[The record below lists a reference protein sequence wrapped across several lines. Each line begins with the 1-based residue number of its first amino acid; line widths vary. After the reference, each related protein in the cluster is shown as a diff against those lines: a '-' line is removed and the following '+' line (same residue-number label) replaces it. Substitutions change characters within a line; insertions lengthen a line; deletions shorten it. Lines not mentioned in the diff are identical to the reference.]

1 MIKHINKLD
10 QSSKRYY
17 SFIENIVKETRAY
30 FENADEGYTI
40 FCANYLNEDR
50 FDEDEKFIL
59 SVFNPDEISNQTLIY
74 GAVCC
79 EPYQETDSQLVR
91 GLLITDERVLV
102 RLYVTDDQ
110 EHDFEY
116 YYYCEW
122 NQLASVKKEKDE
134 DGDDFIVLI
143 DNENEEVGYLHA
155 QLLGG
160 RYGNL
165 KISSLWI
172 DFLNDA
178 IREANNPIKQE
189 PVENNNIYTEFMSNK
204 QLFKPFVSWPDCV
217 HLGLNNVDAI
227 SNKLLNEITLRRD
240 EHLLWVSRHMANW
253 QAKDDDEKTPS
264 GCIITDQRIC
274 YFNLNDKKKSFSVE
288 WSEVAAI
295 KHMMNS
301 FYIQKS
307 LAATSYDLKICDYA
321 LFDKKVENS
330 SPVVAFLTSIAGN
343 TSNGNYA
350 TNKEISSNVELST
363 NEKHATKEQLNS
375 GFEEQL
381 KQLSDRD
388 ERVVQNDEE
397 PKENKVVRDSSSN
410 VKHEAVYVSSDR
422 NKSIQGLSSQD
433 EIKKAY
439 KTLQE
444 ILQSTQLEVSDLDGV
459 NSQFNTIKEKIAFAF
474 DSKIKEA
481 KKELDVALKDTVW
494 DNLVIAF
501 FGETNAGKSTIIE
514 TFRILF
520 DDKRKKEDGLIV
532 GDGRHDFT
540 KTYEEYHLS
549 IAGHPFT
556 LIDVPGI
563 EGNEA
568 EFKDVIKSALHKA
581 HCVFY
586 VQGHNKKPDRAT
598 AEKIK
603 KYLGDWVKVYSIYN
617 VRGGVSNYD
626 EEEERETL
634 ITSGVLKAES
644 LIKAE
649 FKTILGDGY
658 AGHVTLQGLLAM
670 SAKASFSSKREDL
683 IRGQQKLLKYFD
695 GSADKV
701 LEFSQ
706 FKTLTTLVEQK
717 SSNFK
722 SEIIEA
728 NKQKLMSLA
737 GNIATDI
744 EQVMESQKSYL
755 ANLESNLRTINR
767 EVCNN
772 SMDSALRNI
781 TNKTRNAITSAY
793 GELKSKIFNLID
805 NEPSNIH
812 QLAEQH
818 QREVIWNLEN
828 RIKSIVNEE
837 LNKVRNTANRKIKD
851 LDGVNIKPIQ
861 FNQSIDLETEI
872 DFSGALGELDIDFA
886 DVLSWTAKTAG
897 TAATGALVGAPFGG
911 PIGAIVG
918 ASVGAVV
925 GGIVHACSGDG
936 GKADARKSVSDAIGK
951 AIQRAKSNVNTML
964 TPVIRD
970 MDFQKRQLSNSV
982 KKELANIEELQDTL
996 ETFDVE
1002 ISEFVNGLKYKKYG
1016 RI

>member
-1 MIKHINKLD
+1 M
-10 QSSKRYY
+10 
-17 SFIENIVKETRAY
+17 
-30 FENADEGYTI
+30 
-40 FCANYLNEDR
+40 ED
-50 FDEDEKFIL
+50 
-59 SVFNPDEISNQTLIY
+59 N
-74 GAVCC
+74 
-79 EPYQETDSQLVR
+79 
-91 GLLITDERVLV
+91 
-102 RLYVTDDQ
+102 
-110 EHDFEY
+110 H
-116 YYYCEW
+116 
-122 NQLASVKKEKDE
+122 
-134 DGDDFIVLI
+134 
-143 DNENEEVGYLHA
+143 
-155 QLLGG
+155 
-160 RYGNL
+160 
-165 KISSLWI
+165 
-172 DFLNDA
+172 
-178 IREANNPIKQE
+178 
-189 PVENNNIYTEFMSNK
+189 IYTEFMSNK

-227 SNKLLNEITLRRD
+227 SNKLLNEITLRRG
-240 EHLLWVSRHMANW
+240 EHLLWVSRHKANW
-253 QAKDDDEKTPS
+253 KAKDDDVKTPS

-288 WSEVAAI
+288 WREIATI

-307 LAATSYDLKICDYA
+307 SGTTSNDLKISDYS

-330 SPVVAFLTSIAGN
+330 SPVVTLLKGVF
-343 TSNGNYA
+343 
-350 TNKEISSNVELST
+350 TNKEQDS
-363 NEKHATKEQLNS
+363 KMTKEQLFS
-375 GFEEQL
+375 EFEEQL
-381 KQLSDRD
+381 KQLPYKD
-388 ERVVQNDEE
+388 ERTVLKNEE
-397 PKENKVVRDSSSN
+397 PKDKKVVIGSLSN
-410 VKHEAVYVSSDR
+410 AKHESGDVLSDK
-422 NKSIQGLSSQD
+422 NKSSQSLSSKD

-439 KTLQE
+439 KTLHD
-444 ILQSTQLEVSDLDGV
+444 ILQSTQLDVFDLNGV
-459 NSQFNTIKEKIAFAF
+459 NSQFNTVKEKIAFAF

-532 GDGRHDFT
+532 GDGSPDFT

-563 EGNEA
+563 EGNES
-568 EFKDVIKSALHKA
+568 EFKDVIKTALHKA

-586 VQGHNKKPDRAT
+586 VQGHNKKPDRVT

-617 VRGGVSNYD
+617 VRGTVSNYD

-634 ITSGVLKAES
+634 ITPGVLKSES
-644 LIKAE
+644 LILAE
-649 FKTILGDGY
+649 FKTILGDVY

-670 SAKASFSSKREDL
+670 SAKASFSPKREDL

-706 FKTLTTLVEQK
+706 FKTLTTLVAQK
-717 SSNFK
+717 ALNFK

-728 NKQKLMSLA
+728 NKQKLVSLA
-737 GNIATDI
+737 GNIAADI

-781 TNKTRNAITSAY
+781 TNKTRNAITSSY
-793 GELKSKIFNLID
+793 GELKSRIFNLI
-805 NEPSNIH
+805 NEEPENIN
-812 QLAEQH
+812 QLTEQN
-818 QREVIWNLEN
+818 QQEVIKNLEN
-828 RIKSIVNEE
+828 RIKSIVNDE
-837 LNKVRNTANRKIKD
+837 LKKVRDTANRKIKD

-872 DFSGALGELDIDFA
+872 DFSGALGELDIDLA

-897 TAATGALVGAPFGG
+897 TAATGALVGSFIPGIG
-911 PIGAIVG
+911 TLIGAG
-918 ASVGAVV
+918 VGAVV
-925 GGIVHACSGDG
+925 GGIAHACAGDG

-951 AIQRAKSNVNTML
+951 ATQRAKNNVKSML
-964 TPVIRD
+964 APVIRG
-970 MDFQKRQLSNSV
+970 MDIQKRQLTNSV
-982 KKELANIEELQDTL
+982 KTELTNIEELQETL
-996 ETFDVE
+996 DTFDVE
-1002 ISEFVNGLKYKKYG
+1002 ISEFVNELKHKRYG

>member
-1 MIKHINKLD
+1 M
-10 QSSKRYY
+10 
-17 SFIENIVKETRAY
+17 
-30 FENADEGYTI
+30 
-40 FCANYLNEDR
+40 ED
-50 FDEDEKFIL
+50 
-59 SVFNPDEISNQTLIY
+59 N
-74 GAVCC
+74 
-79 EPYQETDSQLVR
+79 
-91 GLLITDERVLV
+91 
-102 RLYVTDDQ
+102 
-110 EHDFEY
+110 H
-116 YYYCEW
+116 
-122 NQLASVKKEKDE
+122 
-134 DGDDFIVLI
+134 
-143 DNENEEVGYLHA
+143 
-155 QLLGG
+155 
-160 RYGNL
+160 
-165 KISSLWI
+165 
-172 DFLNDA
+172 
-178 IREANNPIKQE
+178 
-189 PVENNNIYTEFMSNK
+189 IYTGFMSNK

-227 SNKLLNEITLRRD
+227 SNKLLNEITLRRG
-240 EHLLWVSRHMANW
+240 EHLLWVSRHKANW
-253 QAKDDDEKTPS
+253 KAKDEDERTPS

-288 WSEVAAI
+288 WSEVATI

-307 LAATSYDLKICDYA
+307 SGTTSNDLKISDCS

-330 SPVVAFLTSIAGN
+330 SPVVTLLKGVF
-343 TSNGNYA
+343 
-350 TNKEISSNVELST
+350 TNKEQDS
-363 NEKHATKEQLNS
+363 KMTKEQLFS
-375 GFEEQL
+375 EFEEQL
-381 KQLSDRD
+381 KQLPYKDGRT
-388 ERVVQNDEE
+388 VQKNEE
-397 PKENKVVRDSSSN
+397 PKDKKVVIGSLSN
-410 VKHEAVYVSSDR
+410 AKHESGDVLSDK
-422 NKSIQGLSSQD
+422 NKSSQSLSSKD

-439 KTLQE
+439 KTLHD
-444 ILQSTQLEVSDLDGV
+444 ILQSTQLDVFDLNGV
-459 NSQFNTIKEKIAFAF
+459 NSQFNTVKEKIAFAF

-563 EGNEA
+563 EGNES
-568 EFKDVIKSALHKA
+568 EFKDVIKTALHKA
-581 HCVFY
+581 HCIFY

-634 ITSGVLKAES
+634 ITSGILKAES
-644 LIKAE
+644 LIRAE
-649 FKTILGDGY
+649 FKTILGDVY

-683 IRGQQKLLKYFD
+683 IRGQQKLLKYFG

-706 FKTLTTLVEQK
+706 FKTLITLVEQK

-728 NKQKLMSLA
+728 NKQKLISLA

-744 EQVMESQKSYL
+744 EQVMESQKNYL

-793 GELKSKIFNLID
+793 GELKSEIFDLID
-805 NEPSNIH
+805 NEPSNIN
-812 QLAEQH
+812 QLAEQY
-818 QREVIWNLEN
+818 QEDVIENLEN
-828 RIKSIVNEE
+828 RIKSIVNDE
-837 LNKVRNTANRKIKD
+837 LKKVRDTANRKIKD

-872 DFSGALGELDIDFA
+872 DFSGALGELDIDLA

-897 TAATGALVGAPFGG
+897 TAATGALVGSFIPGIG
-911 PIGAIVG
+911 TLIGAGVG
-918 ASVGAVV
+918 AFV
-925 GGIVHACSGDG
+925 GGIAHACSGDG

-951 AIQRAKSNVNTML
+951 ATQRAKNNVKSML
-964 TPVIRD
+964 VPVIRD
-970 MDFQKRQLSNSV
+970 MDIQKRQLTNSV
-982 KKELANIEELQDTL
+982 KTELTNIEELQETL
-996 ETFDVE
+996 DTFDVE
-1002 ISEFVNGLKYKKYG
+1002 ISEFVNELKHKRYG

>member
-1 MIKHINKLD
+1 MGEYINKLA

-17 SFIENIVKETRAY
+17 SFIESIVKETRVY
-30 FENADEGYTI
+30 FQNADEGYTI

-59 SVFNPDEISNQTLIY
+59 SVFNSDDISNQTLIY

-116 YYYCEW
+116 YYYSEW

-155 QLLGG
+155 QLLGC
-160 RYGNL
+160 RYDNM
-165 KISSLWI
+165 KISSLWV
-172 DFLNDA
+172 DFFNDA
-178 IREANNPIKQE
+178 IREANNPIKQD
-189 PVENNNIYTEFMSNK
+189 PVEDNHIYTEFMSNK

-227 SNKLLNEITLRRD
+227 SNKLLNEITLRRG
-240 EHLLWVSRHMANW
+240 EHLLWVSRHKANW
-253 QAKDDDEKTPS
+253 KAKDEDEKTPS

-288 WSEVAAI
+288 WSEVATI

-307 LAATSYDLKICDYA
+307 SGTTSNDLKISDYS

-330 SPVVAFLTSIAGN
+330 SPVVTLLKGVF
-343 TSNGNYA
+343 
-350 TNKEISSNVELST
+350 TNKEQDS
-363 NEKHATKEQLNS
+363 KMTKEQLFS
-375 GFEEQL
+375 EFEEQL
-381 KQLSDRD
+381 KQLPYKDGRT
-388 ERVVQNDEE
+388 VLKNEE
-397 PKENKVVRDSSSN
+397 PKDKKVVIGSLSN
-410 VKHEAVYVSSDR
+410 AKHESGDVLSDK
-422 NKSIQGLSSQD
+422 NKSSQSLSSKD

-439 KTLQE
+439 KTLHN
-444 ILQSTQLEVSDLDGV
+444 ILQSTQLDVFDLNGV
-459 NSQFNTIKEKIAFAF
+459 NSQFNTVKEKIAFAF

-563 EGNEA
+563 EGNES
-568 EFKDVIKSALHKA
+568 EFKNVIKTALHKA
-581 HCVFY
+581 HCIFY

-634 ITSGVLKAES
+634 ITSGILKAES
-644 LIKAE
+644 LIRAE
-649 FKTILGDGY
+649 FKTILGDVY

-683 IRGQQKLLKYFD
+683 IRGQQKLLKYFG

-706 FKTLTTLVEQK
+706 FKTLITLVEQK
-717 SSNFK
+717 SSDFK

-728 NKQKLMSLA
+728 NKQKLISLA

-744 EQVMESQKSYL
+744 EQVMESQKNYL

-793 GELKSKIFNLID
+793 GELKSEIFDLID
-805 NEPSNIH
+805 NEPSNIN
-812 QLAEQH
+812 QLAEQY
-818 QREVIWNLEN
+818 QEDVIENLEN
-828 RIKSIVNEE
+828 RIKSIVNDE
-837 LNKVRNTANRKIKD
+837 LKKVRDTANRKIKD

-872 DFSGALGELDIDFA
+872 DFSGALGELDIDLA

-897 TAATGALVGAPFGG
+897 TAATGALVGSFIPGIG
-911 PIGAIVG
+911 TLIGAGVG
-918 ASVGAVV
+918 AFV
-925 GGIVHACSGDG
+925 GGIAHACSGDG
-936 GKADARKSVSDAIGK
+936 GKADAQKSVSDAIGK
-951 AIQRAKSNVNTML
+951 ATQRAKNNVKSML
-964 TPVIRD
+964 APVIRD
-970 MDFQKRQLSNSV
+970 MDIQKRQLTNSV
-982 KKELANIEELQDTL
+982 KTELTNIEELQETL
-996 ETFDVE
+996 DTFDVE
-1002 ISEFVNGLKYKKYG
+1002 ISEFVNKLKHKRYG

>member
-1 MIKHINKLD
+1 MIKHINKLA

-40 FCANYLNEDR
+40 LCANYLNEDR
-50 FDEDEKFIL
+50 FDEDEKL
-59 SVFNPDEISNQTLIY
+59 VFSLINPDDISNQTLIY
-74 GAVCC
+74 GAVCSQ
-79 EPYQETDSQLVR
+79 PYQETESQLVS
-91 GLLITDERVLV
+91 GLLITDERIYVCMF
-102 RLYVTDDQ
+102 VTDDQ

-116 YYYCEW
+116 HGYCEW
-122 NQLASVKKEKDE
+122 DKLASAKIEKDE
-134 DGDDFIVLI
+134 DGDDFIFLF
-143 DNENEEVGYLHA
+143 NNKKEEVCFIYA

-160 RYGNL
+160 RYGNM

-227 SNKLLNEITLRRD
+227 SNKLLNEVTLRRG
-240 EHLLWVSRHMANW
+240 EHLLWVSRHKANW
-253 QAKDDDEKTPS
+253 KAKDEDEKTPS

-274 YFNLNDKKKSFSVE
+274 YFNLNDKKKSFSIE
-288 WSEVAAI
+288 WGEVAAI
-295 KHMMNS
+295 KHMKNS

-321 LFDKKVENS
+321 LFDKEVENS
-330 SPVVAFLTSIAGN
+330 SSVVAFLTGIAGN
-343 TSNGNYA
+343 AYNDNYA
-350 TNKEISSNVELST
+350 TKKETSSNVELYT
-363 NEKHATKEQLNS
+363 KEEQVAKEQLIS
-375 GFEEQL
+375 GMVEQL
-381 KQLSDRD
+381 KQLSNRD
-388 ERVVQNDEE
+388 ERVVQNNEE
-397 PKENKVVRDSSSN
+397 PKENKVVRRSFSN
-410 VKHEAVYVSSDR
+410 VKHESVYVSSDR
-422 NKSIQGLSSQD
+422 NKSIHGLSSQD

-444 ILQSTQLEVSDLDGV
+444 ILLSTQLEVSDLDGV
-459 NSQFNTIKEKIAFAF
+459 NSQFNTVKEKIAFAF

-540 KTYEEYHLS
+540 KTYDEYHLS

-568 EFKDVIKSALHKA
+568 EFKDVIKTALHKA

-634 ITSGVLKAES
+634 ITPGVLKSES
-644 LIKAE
+644 LIQAE
-649 FKTILGDGY
+649 FKTILGDVY

-670 SAKASFSSKREDL
+670 SAKASFSPKREDL
-683 IRGQQKLLKYFD
+683 IRGQQKLLKYFG

-717 SSNFK
+717 ALNFK

-728 NKQKLMSLA
+728 NKQKLVSLA
-737 GNIATDI
+737 GNIAADI

-755 ANLESNLRTINR
+755 ANLDSNLRTINQ

-781 TNKTRNAITSAY
+781 TNKTRNAITSSY
-793 GELKSKIFNLID
+793 GELKSRIFNLI
-805 NEPSNIH
+805 NEEPENIN
-812 QLAEQH
+812 QLTEQN
-818 QREVIWNLEN
+818 QQDVIENLEN
-828 RIKSIVNEE
+828 RIKSIVNDE
-837 LNKVRNTANRKIKD
+837 LKKVRDTANRKIKD

-872 DFSGALGELDIDFA
+872 DFSGALGELDIDLA

-897 TAATGALVGAPFGG
+897 TAATGALVGSFIPGIGTLIGAGVGAFFGG
-911 PIGAIVG
+911 IA
-918 ASVGAVV
+918 
-925 GGIVHACSGDG
+925 HACSGDG

-951 AIQRAKSNVNTML
+951 ATQRAKNNVKSML
-964 TPVIRD
+964 APVIRD
-970 MDFQKRQLSNSV
+970 MDIQKRQLTNSV
-982 KKELANIEELQDTL
+982 KTELTNIEELQETL
-996 ETFDVE
+996 DTFDDE
-1002 ISEFVNGLKYKKYG
+1002 ISEFVNELKHKRYG

>member
-1 MIKHINKLD
+1 M
-10 QSSKRYY
+10 
-17 SFIENIVKETRAY
+17 
-30 FENADEGYTI
+30 
-40 FCANYLNEDR
+40 ED
-50 FDEDEKFIL
+50 
-59 SVFNPDEISNQTLIY
+59 N
-74 GAVCC
+74 
-79 EPYQETDSQLVR
+79 
-91 GLLITDERVLV
+91 
-102 RLYVTDDQ
+102 
-110 EHDFEY
+110 H
-116 YYYCEW
+116 
-122 NQLASVKKEKDE
+122 
-134 DGDDFIVLI
+134 
-143 DNENEEVGYLHA
+143 
-155 QLLGG
+155 
-160 RYGNL
+160 
-165 KISSLWI
+165 
-172 DFLNDA
+172 
-178 IREANNPIKQE
+178 
-189 PVENNNIYTEFMSNK
+189 IYTEFMSNK

-227 SNKLLNEITLRRD
+227 SNKLLNEITLRRG
-240 EHLLWVSRHMANW
+240 EHLLWVSRHKANW
-253 QAKDDDEKTPS
+253 KAKDDDEKTPS

-288 WSEVAAI
+288 WGEVAAI

-307 LAATSYDLKICDYA
+307 SVTTSNELKISDYS

-330 SPVVAFLTSIAGN
+330 SPVVTLLKGVF
-343 TSNGNYA
+343 
-350 TNKEISSNVELST
+350 TNKEQES
-363 NEKHATKEQLNS
+363 KMTKEQLFS
-375 GFEEQL
+375 EFEEQL
-381 KQLSDRD
+381 KQLPYKDGRT
-388 ERVVQNDEE
+388 VLKNEE
-397 PKENKVVRDSSSN
+397 PKDKKVVIGSLSN
-410 VKHEAVYVSSDR
+410 AKHESVDVLSDK
-422 NKSIQGLSSQD
+422 NKSSQSLSSKD

-439 KTLQE
+439 KNLQE
-444 ILQSTQLEVSDLDGV
+444 ILQSTQRDVFDLNGV
-459 NSQFNTIKEKIAFAF
+459 NSQFNTVKGKIAFAF

-563 EGNEA
+563 EGNES
-568 EFKDVIKSALHKA
+568 EFKDVIKTALHKA
-581 HCVFY
+581 HCIFY

-634 ITSGVLKAES
+634 ITSGILKAES
-644 LIKAE
+644 LIRAE
-649 FKTILGDGY
+649 FKTILGDVY

-683 IRGQQKLLKYFD
+683 IRGQQKLLKYFG

-706 FKTLTTLVEQK
+706 FKTLITLVEQK

-728 NKQKLMSLA
+728 NKQKLISLA

-744 EQVMESQKSYL
+744 EQVMESQKNYL
-755 ANLESNLRTINR
+755 ANLELNLRTINR

-793 GELKSKIFNLID
+793 GELKSEIFDLID
-805 NEPSNIH
+805 NEPSNIN
-812 QLAEQH
+812 QLAEQY
-818 QREVIWNLEN
+818 QEDVIENLEN
-828 RIKSIVNEE
+828 RIKSIVNDE
-837 LNKVRNTANRKIKD
+837 LKKVRDTANRKIKD

-872 DFSGALGELDIDFA
+872 DFSGALGKLDIDLA

-897 TAATGALVGAPFGG
+897 TAATGALVGSFIPGIG
-911 PIGAIVG
+911 TLIGAGVG
-918 ASVGAVV
+918 AFV
-925 GGIVHACSGDG
+925 GGIAHACSGDG

-951 AIQRAKSNVNTML
+951 ATQRAKNNVKSML
-964 TPVIRD
+964 APVIRD
-970 MDFQKRQLSNSV
+970 MDIQKRQLTNSV
-982 KKELANIEELQDTL
+982 KTELTNIEELQETL
-996 ETFDVE
+996 DTFDVE
-1002 ISEFVNGLKYKKYG
+1002 ISEFVNELKHKRYG

>member
-1 MIKHINKLD
+1 MIKHINKLA
-10 QSSKRYY
+10 QSSKHYY

-30 FENADEGYTI
+30 FQNADEGYTI

-59 SVFNPDEISNQTLIY
+59 SVFNSDDISNQTLIY
-74 GAVCC
+74 GAVCAQ
-79 EPYQETDSQLVR
+79 PYQETESQLVS
-91 GLLITDERVLV
+91 GLLITDERIYVCMF
-102 RLYVTDDQ
+102 VTDDQ
-110 EHDFEY
+110 EHDFEHHC
-116 YYYCEW
+116 YCEW
-122 NQLASVKKEKDE
+122 DKLASAKIEKDE
-134 DGDDFIVLI
+134 DGDDFIFLF
-143 DNENEEVGYLHA
+143 NNKKEEVCFIYA

-160 RYGNL
+160 RYGNM

-189 PVENNNIYTEFMSNK
+189 PVENNHIYTEFMSNK

-227 SNKLLNEITLRRD
+227 SNKLLNEITLRRG
-240 EHLLWVSRHMANW
+240 EHLLWVSRHKANW
-253 QAKDDDEKTPS
+253 KAKDDDEKTPS

-288 WSEVAAI
+288 WSEVATI

-307 LAATSYDLKICDYA
+307 SGTTSNDLKISDYS

-330 SPVVAFLTSIAGN
+330 SPVVTLLKGVF
-343 TSNGNYA
+343 
-350 TNKEISSNVELST
+350 TNKEQDS
-363 NEKHATKEQLNS
+363 KMTKEQLFS
-375 GFEEQL
+375 EFEKQL
-381 KQLSDRD
+381 KQLPYKDGRT
-388 ERVVQNDEE
+388 VLKNEE
-397 PKENKVVRDSSSN
+397 PKDKKVFIGSLSN
-410 VKHEAVYVSSDR
+410 AKHESVDALSDK
-422 NKSIQGLSSQD
+422 NKSTQRLSSKD

-439 KTLQE
+439 KNLQE
-444 ILQSTQLEVSDLDGV
+444 ILQSTQRDVFDLNGV
-459 NSQFNTIKEKIAFAF
+459 NSQFNTVKGKIAFAF

-563 EGNEA
+563 EGNES
-568 EFKDVIKSALHKA
+568 EFKDVIKTALHKA

-634 ITSGVLKAES
+634 ITPGVLKTES
-644 LIKAE
+644 LIQTE
-649 FKTILGDGY
+649 FKTILGDVY

-670 SAKASFSSKREDL
+670 SAKASFSPKREDL

-717 SSNFK
+717 ALNFK

-728 NKQKLMSLA
+728 NKQKLVSLA
-737 GNIATDI
+737 GNIAADI

-755 ANLESNLRTINR
+755 ANLDSNLRTINR

-781 TNKTRNAITSAY
+781 TNKTRNAITSSY
-793 GELKSKIFNLID
+793 GELKSRIFNLI
-805 NEPSNIH
+805 NEEPENIN
-812 QLAEQH
+812 QLTEQN
-818 QREVIWNLEN
+818 QQEVIENLEN
-828 RIKSIVNEE
+828 RIKSIVSDE
-837 LNKVRNTANRKIKD
+837 LKKVRDTANRKIKD

-872 DFSGALGELDIDFA
+872 DFSGALEELDIDFA
-886 DVLSWTAKTAG
+886 DVLSWTAKTAT
-897 TAATGALVGAPFGG
+897 TAAAAAALGSVIPGVGTLIGAGVGAFFGG
-911 PIGAIVG
+911 IA
-918 ASVGAVV
+918 
-925 GGIVHACSGDG
+925 HACSGDG

-951 AIQRAKSNVNTML
+951 ATQRAKNNVKSML
-964 TPVIRD
+964 APVIRD
-970 MDFQKRQLSNSV
+970 MDIQKRQLTNSV
-982 KKELANIEELQDTL
+982 KIELTNIEELQETL
-996 ETFDVE
+996 DTFDVE
-1002 ISEFVNGLKYKKYG
+1002 ISEFVNELKHKRYG

>member
-1 MIKHINKLD
+1 MIKHINKLA

-50 FDEDEKFIL
+50 FDEDEKLIL
-59 SVFNPDEISNQTLIY
+59 SVFNSDDISNQTLIY
-74 GAVCC
+74 GAVCSQ
-79 EPYQETDSQLVR
+79 PYQETESQLVS
-91 GLLITDERVLV
+91 GLLITDERIFVCMF
-102 RLYVTDDQ
+102 VTDDQ

-116 YYYCEW
+116 HYYCEW
-122 NQLASVKKEKDE
+122 DKLASAKIEKDE
-134 DGDDFIVLI
+134 DDDDFIFLF
-143 DNENEEVGYLHA
+143 NNKKEEVCFIYA

-160 RYGNL
+160 RYGNM

-178 IREANNPIKQE
+178 IHEANNPIKQE
-189 PVENNNIYTEFMSNK
+189 PVENNHIYTEFMSNK

-227 SNKLLNEITLRRD
+227 SNKLLNEVTLRRG
-240 EHLLWVSRHMANW
+240 EHLLWVSRHKANW
-253 QAKDDDEKTPS
+253 KAKDEDEKTPS

-274 YFNLNDKKKSFSVE
+274 YFNLNDKKKSFSIE
-288 WSEVAAI
+288 WGEVAAI
-295 KHMMNS
+295 KHMKNS

-321 LFDKKVENS
+321 LFDKEVENS
-330 SPVVAFLTSIAGN
+330 SSVVAFLTGIAGN
-343 TSNGNYA
+343 AYNDNYA
-350 TNKEISSNVELST
+350 TKKETSSNVELYT
-363 NEKHATKEQLNS
+363 KEEQVAKEQLIS
-375 GFEEQL
+375 GMVEQL
-381 KQLSDRD
+381 KQLSNRD
-388 ERVVQNDEE
+388 ERVVQNNEE
-397 PKENKVVRDSSSN
+397 PKENKVVRRSFSN
-410 VKHEAVYVSSDR
+410 VKHESVYVSSDR

-444 ILQSTQLEVSDLDGV
+444 ILLSTQLEVSDLDGV
-459 NSQFNTIKEKIAFAF
+459 NSQFNTVKEKIAFAF

-540 KTYEEYHLS
+540 KTYDEYHLS

-568 EFKDVIKSALHKA
+568 EFKDVIKTALHKA

-634 ITSGVLKAES
+634 ITPGVLKSES
-644 LIKAE
+644 LIQAE
-649 FKTILGDGY
+649 FKTILGDVY

-670 SAKASFSSKREDL
+670 SAKASFSPKREDL
-683 IRGQQKLLKYFD
+683 IRGQQKLLKYFG

-717 SSNFK
+717 ALNFK

-728 NKQKLMSLA
+728 NKQKLVSLA
-737 GNIATDI
+737 GNIAADI

-755 ANLESNLRTINR
+755 ANLDSNLRTINR

-781 TNKTRNAITSAY
+781 TNKTRNAITSSY
-793 GELKSKIFNLID
+793 GELKSRIFNLIND
-805 NEPSNIH
+805 EPENIN
-812 QLAEQH
+812 QLTEQN
-818 QREVIWNLEN
+818 QQEVIENLEN
-828 RIKSIVNEE
+828 RIKSIVNDE
-837 LNKVRNTANRKIKD
+837 LKKVRDTANRKIKD

-861 FNQSIDLETEI
+861 FNRTVEVGADI
-872 DFSGALGELDIDFA
+872 DFSGALEELDIDFA

-897 TAATGALVGAPFGG
+897 TATAGALVGSCIPFVGTL
-911 PIGAIVG
+911 IGAGVG
-918 ASVGAVV
+918 ALV
-925 GGIVHACSGDG
+925 GGIAHACSGDG

-951 AIQRAKSNVNTML
+951 ATQRAKNKVKSML
-964 TPVIRD
+964 APVIRD
-970 MDFQKRQLSNSV
+970 MDIQKRQLTNSV
-982 KKELANIEELQDTL
+982 KTELTNIEELQDTL
-996 ETFDVE
+996 DTFDVE
-1002 ISEFVNGLKYKKYG
+1002 ISEFVNELKHKRYG

>member
-1 MIKHINKLD
+1 MKYINKL
-10 QSSKRYY
+10 QKSSSRYY
-17 SFIENIVKETRAY
+17 NFLEKTVKEMRDYAISSD
-30 FENADEGYTI
+30 FGYDI
-40 FCANYLNEDR
+40 LCANYLNEDR
-50 FDEDEKFIL
+50 FENEEGQIL
-59 SVFNPDEISNQTLIY
+59 SAFNSDDISNQTLIY
-74 GAVCC
+74 GAVIVQQY
-79 EPYQETDSQLVR
+79 EDTDSNLINA
-91 GLLITDERVLV
+91 LLITDERILV
-102 RLYVTDDQ
+102 HLYVTDDQ

-122 NQLASVKKEKDE
+122 NQLASAKKKKDE
-134 DGDDFIVLI
+134 DDDDVIVLI
-143 DNENEEVGYLHA
+143 DDENEEVGFLYA

-160 RYGNL
+160 CYDNMA
-165 KISSLWI
+165 ISNQWI
-172 DFLNDA
+172 DFFNDA
-178 IREANNPIKQE
+178 IREASKPMGQSME
-189 PVENNNIYTEFMSNK
+189 DNNIFKAFMSNK
-204 QLFKPFVSWPDCV
+204 LLFKPFVSWPDCV

-227 SNKLLNEITLRRD
+227 SNKLLYEITLRRG
-240 EHLLWVSRHMANW
+240 EQLLWVSRHKANW
-253 QAKDDDEKTPS
+253 KAKDNDEKTPS

-274 YFNLNDKKKSFSVE
+274 YFNLNDNKKSFTAE
-288 WSEVAAI
+288 WSEVATI
-295 KHMMNS
+295 MHMTNS

-307 LAATSYDLKICDYA
+307 LGTTSYDLKISDYA

-330 SPVVAFLTSIAGN
+330 NPVVIFLTN
-343 TSNGNYA
+343 LL
-350 TNKEISSNVELST
+350 TNKEQKT
-363 NEKHATKEQLNS
+363 KKTKEQLAS
-375 GFEEQL
+375 EFEEQL
-381 KQLSDRD
+381 EQISNRKRRKDK
-388 ERVVQNDEE
+388 RVVQKNDE
-397 PKENKVVRDSSSN
+397 PQKVVKSSSSK
-410 VKHEAVYVSSDR
+410 VKCESVDVSSDK
-422 NKSIQGLSSQD
+422 NKPTQSLSSKD

-439 KTLQE
+439 KNLQD
-444 ILQSTQLEVSDLDGV
+444 ILQDTQWEVSDLNGV
-459 NSQFNTIKEKIAFAF
+459 NSQFNTVKDKIAFAF
-474 DSKIKEA
+474 DSRIKEA
-481 KKELDVALKDTVW
+481 KNELNVALKDTVW
-494 DNLVIAF
+494 DYLVIAF

-563 EGNEA
+563 EGNEL
-568 EFKDVIKSALHKA
+568 EFKDVIKTALHKA

-634 ITSGVLKAES
+634 ITPGVLKSES
-644 LIKAE
+644 LIQAE
-649 FKTILGDGY
+649 FKTILGDVY

-670 SAKASFSSKREDL
+670 SAKASFSPKREDL
-683 IRGQQKLLKYFD
+683 IRGQQKLLKYFG

-717 SSNFK
+717 ALNFK

-728 NKQKLMSLA
+728 NKQKLVSLA
-737 GNIATDI
+737 GNIAADI

-755 ANLESNLRTINR
+755 ANLDSNLRTINR

-781 TNKTRNAITSAY
+781 TNKTRNAITSSY
-793 GELKSKIFNLID
+793 GELKSRIFNLIND
-805 NEPSNIH
+805 EPENIN
-812 QLAEQH
+812 QLAELH
-818 QREVIWNLEN
+818 QQEVIENLGN
-828 RIKSIVNEE
+828 RIKSIVNDE
-837 LNKVRNTANRKIKD
+837 LKKVRNTANKKIKD

-872 DFSGALGELDIDFA
+872 DFSGALGELDIDLA
-886 DVLSWTAKTAG
+886 DFLSWTAKTAG
-897 TAATGALVGAPFGG
+897 TAATGAFVGAPIGG

-951 AIQRAKSNVNTML
+951 ATQRAKNNVKSML
-964 TPVIRD
+964 APVIRD
-970 MDFQKRQLSNSV
+970 MDIQKRQLTNSV
-982 KKELANIEELQDTL
+982 KTELTNIEELQETL
-996 ETFDVE
+996 DTFDVE
-1002 ISEFVNGLKYKKYG
+1002 MSEFVNGLKHKHYG

>member
-1 MIKHINKLD
+1 MIKHINKLA

-40 FCANYLNEDR
+40 ICANYLNEDR
-50 FDEDEKFIL
+50 FDEDEKL
-59 SVFNPDEISNQTLIY
+59 VFSLIDPDDISNQTLIY
-74 GAVCC
+74 GAVCSQ
-79 EPYQETDSQLVR
+79 PYQETESQLVS
-91 GLLITDERVLV
+91 GLLITDERIYVCMF
-102 RLYVTDDQ
+102 VTDDQ

-116 YYYCEW
+116 HGYCEW
-122 NQLASVKKEKDE
+122 DKLASAKIDKDE
-134 DGDDFIVLI
+134 DGDDFIFLF
-143 DNENEEVGYLHA
+143 NNKKEEVGFIYA

-160 RYGNL
+160 RYGNM

-178 IREANNPIKQE
+178 IHEANKQ
-189 PVENNNIYTEFMSNK
+189 
-204 QLFKPFVSWPDCV
+204 
-217 HLGLNNVDAI
+217 
-227 SNKLLNEITLRRD
+227 
-240 EHLLWVSRHMANW
+240 
-253 QAKDDDEKTPS
+253 
-264 GCIITDQRIC
+264 
-274 YFNLNDKKKSFSVE
+274 
-288 WSEVAAI
+288 I
-295 KHMMNS
+295 KHVS
-301 FYIQKS
+301 V
-307 LAATSYDLKICDYA
+307 D
-321 LFDKKVENS
+321 
-330 SPVVAFLTSIAGN
+330 
-343 TSNGNYA
+343 
-350 TNKEISSNVELST
+350 
-363 NEKHATKEQLNS
+363 
-375 GFEEQL
+375 
-381 KQLSDRD
+381 
-388 ERVVQNDEE
+388 
-397 PKENKVVRDSSSN
+397 DSSD
-410 VKHEAVYVSSDR
+410 K
-422 NKSIQGLSSQD
+422 NKPTQSLSSKN

-439 KTLQE
+439 KILQD
-444 ILQSTQLEVSDLDGV
+444 ILQSTQLDVFDLNGV
-459 NSQFNTIKEKIAFAF
+459 NSQFNTVKEKIAFAF

-634 ITSGVLKAES
+634 ITSGILKAES

-649 FKTILGDGY
+649 FKTILGDVY

-925 GGIVHACSGDG
+925 GGIVHARSGDG

>member
-1 MIKHINKLD
+1 MGEYINKLA
-10 QSSKRYY
+10 QSSKHYY

-40 FCANYLNEDR
+40 LCANYLNEDR
-50 FDEDEKFIL
+50 FDEDEKLIL
-59 SVFNPDEISNQTLIY
+59 SVFNSDDISNQTLIY
-74 GAVCC
+74 GAVCAQ
-79 EPYQETDSQLVR
+79 PYQETESQLVS
-91 GLLITDERVLV
+91 GLLITDERIYVCMF
-102 RLYVTDDQ
+102 VTDEQ
-110 EHDFEY
+110 EHDFEHHG
-116 YYYCEW
+116 YCEW
-122 NQLASVKKEKDE
+122 DKLASAKIEKDE
-134 DGDDFIVLI
+134 DGDDFIFLF
-143 DNENEEVGYLHA
+143 NNKKEEVCFIYA

-160 RYGNL
+160 RYGNM

-172 DFLNDA
+172 DLLNDA

-189 PVENNNIYTEFMSNK
+189 PVEDNHIYTEFMSNK

-227 SNKLLNEITLRRD
+227 SNKLLTEITLRRG
-240 EHLLWVSRHMANW
+240 EHLLWVSHHKANW
-253 QAKDDDEKTPS
+253 KAKDEEGKTPS

-288 WSEVAAI
+288 WSEVATI

-307 LAATSYDLKICDYA
+307 SGTTSYDLKISDYA
-321 LFDKKVENS
+321 LLDRKVENS
-330 SPVVAFLTSIAGN
+330 SPIVTFLSGIAGN

-350 TNKEISSNVELST
+350 TKKEISSNVELST
-363 NEKHATKEQLNS
+363 NEKQVAKEHLIS

-397 PKENKVVRDSSSN
+397 PKENKVVRDCSSN

-568 EFKDVIKSALHKA
+568 EFKDVIKTALHKA

-634 ITSGVLKAES
+634 ITPGVLKTES
-644 LIKAE
+644 LIQTE
-649 FKTILGDGY
+649 FKTILGDVY

-683 IRGQQKLLKYFD
+683 IRGQQKLLKYFG
-695 GSADKV
+695 GSANKV

-717 SSNFK
+717 SSNFM

-728 NKQKLMSLA
+728 NKQKLISLA

-744 EQVMESQKSYL
+744 ELVMESQKSYL

-781 TNKTRNAITSAY
+781 TNKTRNTITSAY
-793 GELKSKIFNLID
+793 GELKSEIFDLID
-805 NEPSNIH
+805 NEPSNIN
-812 QLAEQH
+812 QLAEQF
-818 QREVIWNLEN
+818 QEDVIENLEN
-828 RIKSIVNEE
+828 RIKSIVNDE
-837 LNKVRNTANRKIKD
+837 LKKVRDTANRKIKD

-872 DFSGALGELDIDFA
+872 DFSGALGELDIDLA

-897 TAATGALVGAPFGG
+897 TAATGALVGSFIPGIG
-911 PIGAIVG
+911 TLIGAG
-918 ASVGAVV
+918 VGAVV
-925 GGIVHACSGDG
+925 GGIAHACSGDG

-951 AIQRAKSNVNTML
+951 ATQRAKNNVKSML
-964 TPVIRD
+964 APVIRD
-970 MDFQKRQLSNSV
+970 MDIQKRQLTNSV
-982 KKELANIEELQDTL
+982 KTELTNIEELQETL
-996 ETFDVE
+996 DTFDVE
-1002 ISEFVNGLKYKKYG
+1002 VSEFVNELKHKRYG

>member
-1 MIKHINKLD
+1 M
-10 QSSKRYY
+10 
-17 SFIENIVKETRAY
+17 
-30 FENADEGYTI
+30 
-40 FCANYLNEDR
+40 ED
-50 FDEDEKFIL
+50 
-59 SVFNPDEISNQTLIY
+59 N
-74 GAVCC
+74 
-79 EPYQETDSQLVR
+79 
-91 GLLITDERVLV
+91 
-102 RLYVTDDQ
+102 
-110 EHDFEY
+110 H
-116 YYYCEW
+116 
-122 NQLASVKKEKDE
+122 
-134 DGDDFIVLI
+134 
-143 DNENEEVGYLHA
+143 
-155 QLLGG
+155 
-160 RYGNL
+160 
-165 KISSLWI
+165 
-172 DFLNDA
+172 
-178 IREANNPIKQE
+178 
-189 PVENNNIYTEFMSNK
+189 IYTEFMSNK

-227 SNKLLNEITLRRD
+227 SNKLLNEITLRRG
-240 EHLLWVSRHMANW
+240 EHLLWVSRHKANW
-253 QAKDDDEKTPS
+253 KAKDDDEKTPS
-264 GCIITDQRIC
+264 DCIITDQRIC

-288 WSEVAAI
+288 WGEVAAI

-307 LAATSYDLKICDYA
+307 SVTTSNELKISDYS

-330 SPVVAFLTSIAGN
+330 SPVVTLLKGVF
-343 TSNGNYA
+343 
-350 TNKEISSNVELST
+350 TNKEQES
-363 NEKHATKEQLNS
+363 KMTKEQLFS
-375 GFEEQL
+375 EFEEQL
-381 KQLSDRD
+381 KQLPYKDGRT
-388 ERVVQNDEE
+388 VLKNEE
-397 PKENKVVRDSSSN
+397 PKDKKVVIGSLSN
-410 VKHEAVYVSSDR
+410 AKNESVDVLSDK
-422 NKSIQGLSSQD
+422 NKSSQSLSSKD

-439 KTLQE
+439 KNLQE
-444 ILQSTQLEVSDLDGV
+444 ILQSTQRDVFDLNGV
-459 NSQFNTIKEKIAFAF
+459 NSQFNTVKGKIAFAF

-563 EGNEA
+563 EGNES
-568 EFKDVIKSALHKA
+568 EFKDVIKTALHKA
-581 HCVFY
+581 HCIFY

-634 ITSGVLKAES
+634 ITSGILKAES
-644 LIKAE
+644 LIRAE
-649 FKTILGDGY
+649 FKTILGDVY

-683 IRGQQKLLKYFD
+683 IRGQQKLLKYFG

-706 FKTLTTLVEQK
+706 FKTLITLVEQK

-728 NKQKLMSLA
+728 NKQKLISLA

-744 EQVMESQKSYL
+744 EQVMESQKNYL
-755 ANLESNLRTINR
+755 ANLELNLRTINR

-793 GELKSKIFNLID
+793 GELKSEIFDLID
-805 NEPSNIH
+805 NEPSNIN
-812 QLAEQH
+812 QLAEQY
-818 QREVIWNLEN
+818 QEDVIENLEN
-828 RIKSIVNEE
+828 RIKSIVNDE
-837 LNKVRNTANRKIKD
+837 LKKVRDTANRKIKD

-872 DFSGALGELDIDFA
+872 DFSGALGELDIDLA

-897 TAATGALVGAPFGG
+897 TAATGALVGSFIPGIG
-911 PIGAIVG
+911 TLIGAGVG
-918 ASVGAVV
+918 AFV
-925 GGIVHACSGDG
+925 GGIAHACSGDG

-951 AIQRAKSNVNTML
+951 ATQRAKNNVKSML
-964 TPVIRD
+964 APVIRD
-970 MDFQKRQLSNSV
+970 MDIQKRQLTNSV
-982 KKELANIEELQDTL
+982 KTELTNIEELQETL
-996 ETFDVE
+996 DTFDVE
-1002 ISEFVNGLKYKKYG
+1002 ISEFVNELKHKRYG

>member
-1 MIKHINKLD
+1 M
-10 QSSKRYY
+10 
-17 SFIENIVKETRAY
+17 
-30 FENADEGYTI
+30 
-40 FCANYLNEDR
+40 ED
-50 FDEDEKFIL
+50 
-59 SVFNPDEISNQTLIY
+59 N
-74 GAVCC
+74 
-79 EPYQETDSQLVR
+79 
-91 GLLITDERVLV
+91 
-102 RLYVTDDQ
+102 
-110 EHDFEY
+110 H
-116 YYYCEW
+116 
-122 NQLASVKKEKDE
+122 
-134 DGDDFIVLI
+134 
-143 DNENEEVGYLHA
+143 
-155 QLLGG
+155 
-160 RYGNL
+160 
-165 KISSLWI
+165 
-172 DFLNDA
+172 
-178 IREANNPIKQE
+178 
-189 PVENNNIYTEFMSNK
+189 IYTEFMSNK

-227 SNKLLNEITLRRD
+227 SNKLLNEITLRRG
-240 EHLLWVSRHMANW
+240 EHLLWVSHHKANW
-253 QAKDDDEKTPS
+253 KAKDEDEKTPS

-274 YFNLNDKKKSFSVE
+274 FFNLNDKKKSFSVE
-288 WSEVAAI
+288 WSEVATI

-307 LAATSYDLKICDYA
+307 SGTTSYDLKISDYS

-330 SPVVAFLTSIAGN
+330 SPVVTLLKGVF
-343 TSNGNYA
+343 
-350 TNKEISSNVELST
+350 TNKEQNS
-363 NEKHATKEQLNS
+363 KMTKEQLFS
-375 GFEEQL
+375 EFEEQL
-381 KQLSDRD
+381 KQLPYKDGRT
-388 ERVVQNDEE
+388 VLKNEE
-397 PKENKVVRDSSSN
+397 PKDKKVVIGSLSN
-410 VKHEAVYVSSDR
+410 AKHESVDALSDK
-422 NKSIQGLSSQD
+422 NKSSQSLSSKD

-439 KTLQE
+439 KNLQE
-444 ILQSTQLEVSDLDGV
+444 ILQSTQRDVFDLNGV
-459 NSQFNTIKEKIAFAF
+459 NSQFNTVKGKIAFAF

-563 EGNEA
+563 EGDEA
-568 EFKDVIKSALHKA
+568 EFKDVIKTALHKA

-634 ITSGVLKAES
+634 ITSGILKAES
-644 LIKAE
+644 LIRAE
-649 FKTILGDGY
+649 FKTILGDVY

-683 IRGQQKLLKYFD
+683 IRGQQKLLKYFG

-706 FKTLTTLVEQK
+706 FKTLITLVEQK

-728 NKQKLMSLA
+728 NKQKLISLA

-744 EQVMESQKSYL
+744 ELVMESQKSYL

-793 GELKSKIFNLID
+793 GELKSEIFDLID
-805 NEPSNIH
+805 NEPSNIN
-812 QLAEQH
+812 QLAEQY
-818 QREVIWNLEN
+818 QEDVIGNLEN
-828 RIKSIVNEE
+828 RIKSIVNDE
-837 LNKVRNTANRKIKD
+837 LKKVRDTANRKIKD
-851 LDGVNIKPIQ
+851 LDGVNIKRIQ
-861 FNQSIDLETEI
+861 FNRTVEVGADI
-872 DFSGALGELDIDFA
+872 DFSGALEELDIDFS
-886 DVLSWTAKTAG
+886 DVLSWTTKTAG
-897 TAATGALVGAPFGG
+897 TAAAGAVVGSFIPFVGTL
-911 PIGAIVG
+911 IGAG
-918 ASVGAVV
+918 VGAVV
-925 GGIVHACSGDG
+925 GGIAHACSGDG

-951 AIQRAKSNVNTML
+951 ATQRAKNNVKSML
-964 TPVIRD
+964 APVIRD
-970 MDFQKRQLSNSV
+970 MDSQKRQLSNSV

-1002 ISEFVNGLKYKKYG
+1002 MSEFVNGLKYKHYG

>member
-1 MIKHINKLD
+1 MK
-10 QSSKRYY
+10 
-17 SFIENIVKETRAY
+17 
-30 FENADEGYTI
+30 
-40 FCANYLNEDR
+40 
-50 FDEDEKFIL
+50 
-59 SVFNPDEISNQTLIY
+59 
-74 GAVCC
+74 
-79 EPYQETDSQLVR
+79 
-91 GLLITDERVLV
+91 
-102 RLYVTDDQ
+102 
-110 EHDFEY
+110 
-116 YYYCEW
+116 
-122 NQLASVKKEKDE
+122 
-134 DGDDFIVLI
+134 
-143 DNENEEVGYLHA
+143 
-155 QLLGG
+155 
-160 RYGNL
+160 
-165 KISSLWI
+165 
-172 DFLNDA
+172 
-178 IREANNPIKQE
+178 
-189 PVENNNIYTEFMSNK
+189 NNNIYTEFMSN
-204 QLFKPFVSWPDCV
+204 QLLFKPFVSWPDRV
-217 HLGLNNVDAI
+217 HLGLNKVDAI

-240 EHLLWVSRHMANW
+240 EHLLWVSRHRANW
-253 QAKDDDEKTPS
+253 KAKNDDEKLPS

-274 YFNLNDKKKSFSVE
+274 YFDLCDRKKNFSVA

-295 KHMMNS
+295 KHMKNS

-307 LAATSYDLKICDYA
+307 LATTSYDLKISDYA

-330 SPVVAFLTSIAGN
+330 SPIVKFLIGMPVDV
-343 TSNGNYA
+343 SNENYA
-350 TNKEISSNVELST
+350 TKKEASSNVELST
-363 NEKHATKEQLNS
+363 M
-375 GFEEQL
+375 EEQVAKEHLISGIVEEL
-381 KQLSDRD
+381 KQIPNRED
-388 ERVVQNDEE
+388 RVVQNNGK
-397 PKENKVVRDSSSN
+397 PKEKNVVRKCSSN
-410 VKHEAVYVSSDR
+410 ERHENSYASPYKNRSTQS
-422 NKSIQGLSSQD
+422 LSSKD

-439 KTLQE
+439 KNLQE
-444 ILQSTQLEVSDLDGV
+444 ILQSTQRNVFDLNGV
-459 NSQFNTIKEKIAFAF
+459 NSQFNTVKEKIAFAF

-563 EGNEA
+563 EGDEA
-568 EFKDVIKSALHKA
+568 EFKDVIKTALHKA

-617 VRGGVSNYD
+617 VRGSVGNYD

-644 LIKAE
+644 LIQAE
-649 FKTILGDGY
+649 FKTILGDVY

-683 IRGQQKLLKYFD
+683 IRGQQKLMKYFG

-728 NKQKLMSLA
+728 NKQKLISLA
-737 GNIATDI
+737 GTIAADI

-755 ANLESNLRTINR
+755 VNLESNLRTINR

-818 QREVIWNLEN
+818 QQEVIWNLEN

-837 LNKVRNTANRKIKD
+837 LNKVRNIANRKIKD

-886 DVLSWTAKTAG
+886 DVLSWIAKTAG
-897 TAATGALVGAPFGG
+897 TVAAGAAVGSFIPVVGTF
-911 PIGAIVG
+911 IGAG
-918 ASVGAVV
+918 VGAVV
-925 GGIVHACSGDG
+925 GGIAHACSGDG
-936 GKADARKSVSDAIGK
+936 GKADARKSVSDAISK
-951 AIQRAKSNVNTML
+951 ATQRANSNVNSML
-964 TPVIRD
+964 APVIKD
-970 MDFQKRQLSNSV
+970 IENQKRQLSNSV
-982 KKELANIEELQDTL
+982 KKELANIEDLQETL
-996 ETFDVE
+996 DTFDVE
-1002 ISEFVNGLKYKKYG
+1002 ISDFVNGLKHKRYG

>member
-1 MIKHINKLD
+1 MVKFVNKISE
-10 QSSKRYY
+10 SSCRHYD
-17 SFIENIVKETRAY
+17 FIESVVKNTRAY
-30 FENADEGYTI
+30 FDNTDEGYSI
-40 FCANYLNEDR
+40 YCANYLNESR
-50 FDEDEKFIL
+50 FDEEEKFIL
-59 SVFNPDEISNQTLIY
+59 SVFNSDEISNQIFVY
-74 GAVCC
+74 GAICLQ
-79 EPYQETDSQLVR
+79 PYQDTDSHLIS
-91 GLLITDERVLV
+91 GLLITDERIFV

-116 YYYCEW
+116 YYYFEW
-122 NQLASVKKEKDE
+122 SQLASAHGGHDD
-134 DGDDFIVLI
+134 DGDDTVVLI
-143 DNENEEVGYLHA
+143 DNEGDEVCCLHA
-155 QLLGG
+155 ELLGG
-160 RYGNL
+160 RFDDMT
-165 KISSLWI
+165 ISSLWI
-172 DFLNDA
+172 HFFNDA
-178 IREANNPIKQE
+178 IREANKPIKQGS
-189 PVENNNIYTEFMSNK
+189 VEDNHIYTGFMSNTL
-204 QLFKPFVSWPDCV
+204 LFKPFVSWPDRV
-217 HLGLNNVDAI
+217 HLGLNKVDAI

-240 EHLLWVSRHMANW
+240 EHLLWVSRHRANW
-253 QAKDDDEKTPS
+253 KAKNDDEKLPS

-274 YFNLNDKKKSFSVE
+274 YFDLCDKKKSFSVA

-295 KHMMNS
+295 KHIVNS

-307 LAATSYDLKICDYA
+307 LNATRSDLKISDYA
-321 LFDKKVENS
+321 LFDREVENS
-330 SPVVAFLTSIAGN
+330 SPVVVFLKGIVA
-343 TSNGNYA
+343 
-350 TNKEISSNVELST
+350 NKTQNAKITHDQSKRLSYEEERAVLK
-363 NEKHATKEQLNS
+363 NEETKEKKE
-375 GFEEQL
+375 G
-381 KQLSDRD
+381 
-388 ERVVQNDEE
+388 RVA
-397 PKENKVVRDSSSN
+397 PSN
-410 VKHEAVYVSSDR
+410 VKHESVDASSDK
-422 NKSIQGLSSQD
+422 NKSTQSLSSQND
-433 EIKKAY
+433 IKKAY
-439 KTLQE
+439 KNLQDL
-444 ILQSTQLEVSDLDGV
+444 LQSTQEDVFDLNGV
-459 NSQFNTIKEKIAFAF
+459 NSQFNTVKEKIAFAF

-568 EFKDVIKSALHKA
+568 EFKDVIKTALHKA

-644 LIKAE
+644 LIRAE
-649 FKTILGDGY
+649 FKTILGDVY

-728 NKQKLMSLA
+728 NKQKLISLA
-737 GNIATDI
+737 GNIATDV
-744 EQVMESQKSYL
+744 EQVMETQKNYL

-772 SMDSALRNI
+772 SMDLALRNI
-781 TNKTRNAITSAY
+781 TNKTKNAISSAY
-793 GELKSKIFNLID
+793 GELKSEIFDLID
-805 NEPSNIH
+805 NEPSNIN
-812 QLAEQH
+812 QIAEQY
-818 QREVIWNLEN
+818 QEDVIENLEN
-828 RIKSIVNEE
+828 RIKSIVNDE
-837 LNKVRNTANRKIKD
+837 LKKIRNTANRKIKD

-861 FNQSIDLETEI
+861 FNRTVEVGADI
-872 DFSGALGELDIDFA
+872 DFSGALEELDIDFS

-897 TAATGALVGAPFGG
+897 TAAAGAVVGSFIPVVGTL
-911 PIGAIVG
+911 IGAG
-918 ASVGAVV
+918 VGAVV
-925 GGIVHACSGDG
+925 GGIAHACSGDG
-936 GKADARKSVSDAIGK
+936 GKADARKSVSDAISK
-951 AIQRAKSNVNTML
+951 ATQRAKSNVNSIL
-964 TPVIRD
+964 APVIRD
-970 MDFQKRQLSNSV
+970 VETQKRQLSNSV
-982 KKELANIEELQDTL
+982 RTELANIEELQETL
-996 ETFDVE
+996 DAFDVE
-1002 ISEFVNGLKYKKYG
+1002 MSEFIGELKHKRYG

>member
-1 MIKHINKLD
+1 
-10 QSSKRYY
+10 
-17 SFIENIVKETRAY
+17 
-30 FENADEGYTI
+30 
-40 FCANYLNEDR
+40 
-50 FDEDEKFIL
+50 
-59 SVFNPDEISNQTLIY
+59 
-74 GAVCC
+74 
-79 EPYQETDSQLVR
+79 
-91 GLLITDERVLV
+91 
-102 RLYVTDDQ
+102 
-110 EHDFEY
+110 
-116 YYYCEW
+116 
-122 NQLASVKKEKDE
+122 
-134 DGDDFIVLI
+134 
-143 DNENEEVGYLHA
+143 
-155 QLLGG
+155 
-160 RYGNL
+160 
-165 KISSLWI
+165 
-172 DFLNDA
+172 
-178 IREANNPIKQE
+178 
-189 PVENNNIYTEFMSNK
+189 MSNK
-204 QLFKPFVSWPDCV
+204 LLFKPFVSWPDCV

-227 SNKLLNEITLRRD
+227 SNKLLNEVTLRRG
-240 EHLLWVSRHMANW
+240 EHLLWVSRHKANW
-253 QAKDDDEKTPS
+253 KAKDEDEKTPS

-274 YFNLNDKKKSFSVE
+274 YFNLNDKKKSFSIE
-288 WSEVAAI
+288 WGEVAAI
-295 KHMMNS
+295 KHMKNS

-321 LFDKKVENS
+321 LFDKEVENS
-330 SPVVAFLTSIAGN
+330 SSVVAFLTGIAGN
-343 TSNGNYA
+343 AYNDNYA
-350 TNKEISSNVELST
+350 TKKETSSNVELYT
-363 NEKHATKEQLNS
+363 KEEQVAKEQLIS
-375 GFEEQL
+375 GMVEQL
-381 KQLSDRD
+381 KQLSNRD
-388 ERVVQNDEE
+388 ERVVQNNEE
-397 PKENKVVRDSSSN
+397 PKENKVVRRSFSN
-410 VKHEAVYVSSDR
+410 VKHESVYVSSDR

-444 ILQSTQLEVSDLDGV
+444 ILLSTQLEVSDLDGV
-459 NSQFNTIKEKIAFAF
+459 NSQFNTVKEKIAFAF

-540 KTYEEYHLS
+540 KTYDEYHLS

-568 EFKDVIKSALHKA
+568 EFKDVIKTALHKA

-634 ITSGVLKAES
+634 ITPGVLKSES
-644 LIKAE
+644 LIQAE
-649 FKTILGDGY
+649 FKTILGDVY

-670 SAKASFSSKREDL
+670 SAKASFSPKREDL
-683 IRGQQKLLKYFD
+683 IRGQQKLLKYFG

-717 SSNFK
+717 ALNFK

-728 NKQKLMSLA
+728 NKQKLVSLA
-737 GNIATDI
+737 GNIAADI

-755 ANLESNLRTINR
+755 ANLDSNLRTINR

-781 TNKTRNAITSAY
+781 TNKTRNAITSSY
-793 GELKSKIFNLID
+793 GELKSRIFNLI
-805 NEPSNIH
+805 NEEPENIN
-812 QLAEQH
+812 QLTEQN
-818 QREVIWNLEN
+818 QQEVIENLEN
-828 RIKSIVNEE
+828 RIKSIVNDE
-837 LNKVRNTANRKIKD
+837 LKKVRDTANRKIKD

-861 FNQSIDLETEI
+861 FNRTVEVGVDI
-872 DFSGALGELDIDFA
+872 DFSGALEELDIDFG
-886 DVLSWTAKTAG
+886 DVLSWTAKTAT
-897 TAATGALVGAPFGG
+897 TAAAAAALGSVIPGVGTLIGAGVGAF
-911 PIGAIVG
+911 
-918 ASVGAVV
+918 V
-925 GGIVHACSGDG
+925 GGIAHACSGDG

-951 AIQRAKSNVNTML
+951 ATQRAKNNVKSML
-964 TPVIRD
+964 APVIRD
-970 MDFQKRQLSNSV
+970 MDIQKRQLTNSV
-982 KKELANIEELQDTL
+982 KTELTNIEELQDTL
-996 ETFDVE
+996 DTFDVE
-1002 ISEFVNGLKYKKYG
+1002 ISEFVNELKHKRYG

>member
-1 MIKHINKLD
+1 M
-10 QSSKRYY
+10 
-17 SFIENIVKETRAY
+17 
-30 FENADEGYTI
+30 
-40 FCANYLNEDR
+40 ED
-50 FDEDEKFIL
+50 
-59 SVFNPDEISNQTLIY
+59 N
-74 GAVCC
+74 
-79 EPYQETDSQLVR
+79 
-91 GLLITDERVLV
+91 
-102 RLYVTDDQ
+102 
-110 EHDFEY
+110 H
-116 YYYCEW
+116 
-122 NQLASVKKEKDE
+122 
-134 DGDDFIVLI
+134 
-143 DNENEEVGYLHA
+143 
-155 QLLGG
+155 
-160 RYGNL
+160 
-165 KISSLWI
+165 
-172 DFLNDA
+172 
-178 IREANNPIKQE
+178 
-189 PVENNNIYTEFMSNK
+189 IYTEFMSNK

-227 SNKLLNEITLRRD
+227 SNKLLNEVTLRRG
-240 EHLLWVSRHMANW
+240 EHLLWVSRHKANW
-253 QAKDDDEKTPS
+253 KAKDDDEKTPS

-288 WSEVAAI
+288 WGEVAAI

-307 LAATSYDLKICDYA
+307 SVTTSNELKISDYS

-330 SPVVAFLTSIAGN
+330 SPVVTLLKGVF
-343 TSNGNYA
+343 
-350 TNKEISSNVELST
+350 TNKEQES
-363 NEKHATKEQLNS
+363 KMTKEQLFS
-375 GFEEQL
+375 EFEEQL
-381 KQLSDRD
+381 KQLPYKDGRT
-388 ERVVQNDEE
+388 VLKNEE
-397 PKENKVVRDSSSN
+397 PKDKKVVIGSLSN
-410 VKHEAVYVSSDR
+410 AKHESVDVLSDK
-422 NKSIQGLSSQD
+422 NKSSQSLSSKD

-439 KTLQE
+439 KNLQE
-444 ILQSTQLEVSDLDGV
+444 ILQSTQRDVFDLNGV
-459 NSQFNTIKEKIAFAF
+459 NSQFNTVKGKIAFAF

-563 EGNEA
+563 EGNES
-568 EFKDVIKSALHKA
+568 EFKDVIKTALHKA
-581 HCVFY
+581 HCIFY

-634 ITSGVLKAES
+634 ITSGILKAES
-644 LIKAE
+644 LIRAE
-649 FKTILGDGY
+649 FKTILGDVY

-683 IRGQQKLLKYFD
+683 IRGQQKLLKYFG

-706 FKTLTTLVEQK
+706 FKTLITLVEQK

-728 NKQKLMSLA
+728 NKQKLISLA

-744 EQVMESQKSYL
+744 EQVMESQKNYL
-755 ANLESNLRTINR
+755 ANLELNLRTINR

-793 GELKSKIFNLID
+793 GELKSEIFDLID
-805 NEPSNIH
+805 NEPSNIN
-812 QLAEQH
+812 QLAEQY
-818 QREVIWNLEN
+818 QEDVIENLEN
-828 RIKSIVNEE
+828 RIKSIVNDE
-837 LNKVRNTANRKIKD
+837 LKKVRDTANRKIKD

-872 DFSGALGELDIDFA
+872 DFSGALGELDIDLA

-897 TAATGALVGAPFGG
+897 TAATGALVGSFIPGIG
-911 PIGAIVG
+911 TLIGAGVG
-918 ASVGAVV
+918 AFV
-925 GGIVHACSGDG
+925 GGIAHACSGDG

-951 AIQRAKSNVNTML
+951 ATQRAKNNVKSML
-964 TPVIRD
+964 APVIRD
-970 MDFQKRQLSNSV
+970 MDIQKRQLTNSV
-982 KKELANIEELQDTL
+982 KTELTNIEELQETL
-996 ETFDVE
+996 DTFDVE
-1002 ISEFVNGLKYKKYG
+1002 ISEFVNELKHKRYG

>member
-1 MIKHINKLD
+1 M
-10 QSSKRYY
+10 
-17 SFIENIVKETRAY
+17 
-30 FENADEGYTI
+30 
-40 FCANYLNEDR
+40 ED
-50 FDEDEKFIL
+50 
-59 SVFNPDEISNQTLIY
+59 N
-74 GAVCC
+74 
-79 EPYQETDSQLVR
+79 
-91 GLLITDERVLV
+91 
-102 RLYVTDDQ
+102 
-110 EHDFEY
+110 H
-116 YYYCEW
+116 
-122 NQLASVKKEKDE
+122 
-134 DGDDFIVLI
+134 
-143 DNENEEVGYLHA
+143 
-155 QLLGG
+155 
-160 RYGNL
+160 
-165 KISSLWI
+165 
-172 DFLNDA
+172 
-178 IREANNPIKQE
+178 
-189 PVENNNIYTEFMSNK
+189 IYTEFMSNK

-227 SNKLLNEITLRRD
+227 SNKLLNEITLRRG
-240 EHLLWVSRHMANW
+240 EHLLWVSRHKANW
-253 QAKDDDEKTPS
+253 KAKDEDEKTPS

-288 WSEVAAI
+288 WSEVATI

-307 LAATSYDLKICDYA
+307 SGTTSNDLKISDYS

-330 SPVVAFLTSIAGN
+330 SPVVTLLKGVF
-343 TSNGNYA
+343 
-350 TNKEISSNVELST
+350 TNKEQDS
-363 NEKHATKEQLNS
+363 KMTKEQLFS
-375 GFEEQL
+375 EFEEQL
-381 KQLSDRD
+381 KQLPYKDGRT
-388 ERVVQNDEE
+388 VLKNEE
-397 PKENKVVRDSSSN
+397 PKDKKVVIGSLSN
-410 VKHEAVYVSSDR
+410 AKHESGDVLSDK
-422 NKSIQGLSSQD
+422 NKSSQSLSSKD

-439 KTLQE
+439 KTLHD
-444 ILQSTQLEVSDLDGV
+444 ILQSTQLDVFDLNGV
-459 NSQFNTIKEKIAFAF
+459 NSQFNTVKEKIAFAF

-532 GDGRHDFT
+532 GDGSPDFT

-563 EGNEA
+563 EGNES
-568 EFKDVIKSALHKA
+568 EFKDVIKTALHKA

-586 VQGHNKKPDRAT
+586 VQGHNKKPDRVT

-617 VRGGVSNYD
+617 VRGTVSNYD

-634 ITSGVLKAES
+634 ITPGVLKSES
-644 LIKAE
+644 LILAE
-649 FKTILGDGY
+649 FKTILGDVY

-670 SAKASFSSKREDL
+670 SAKASFSPKREDL

-706 FKTLTTLVEQK
+706 FKTLTTLVAQK
-717 SSNFK
+717 ALNFK

-728 NKQKLMSLA
+728 NKQKLVSLA
-737 GNIATDI
+737 GNIAADI

-755 ANLESNLRTINR
+755 ANLDSNLRTINR

-781 TNKTRNAITSAY
+781 TNKTRNAITSSY
-793 GELKSKIFNLID
+793 GELKSRIFNLI
-805 NEPSNIH
+805 NEEPENIN
-812 QLAEQH
+812 QLTEQN
-818 QREVIWNLEN
+818 QQEVIKNLEN
-828 RIKSIVNEE
+828 RIKSIVNDE
-837 LNKVRNTANRKIKD
+837 LKKVRDTANRKIKD

-872 DFSGALGELDIDFA
+872 DFSGALGELDIDLA

-897 TAATGALVGAPFGG
+897 TAATGALVGSFIPGIG
-911 PIGAIVG
+911 TLIGAG
-918 ASVGAVV
+918 VGAVV
-925 GGIVHACSGDG
+925 GGIAHACAGDG

-951 AIQRAKSNVNTML
+951 ATQRAKNNVKSML
-964 TPVIRD
+964 APVIRD
-970 MDFQKRQLSNSV
+970 MDIQKRQLTNSV
-982 KKELANIEELQDTL
+982 KTELTNIEELQETL
-996 ETFDVE
+996 DTFDVE
-1002 ISEFVNGLKYKKYG
+1002 MSEFVNGLKHKHYG

>member
-1 MIKHINKLD
+1 MGEYINKLA

-17 SFIENIVKETRAY
+17 SFIESIVKETRVY
-30 FENADEGYTI
+30 FQNADEGYTI

-59 SVFNPDEISNQTLIY
+59 SVFNSDDISNQTLIY

-155 QLLGG
+155 QLLGC
-160 RYGNL
+160 RYDNM
-165 KISSLWI
+165 KISSLWV
-172 DFLNDA
+172 DFFNDA
-178 IREANNPIKQE
+178 IREANNPIKQD
-189 PVENNNIYTEFMSNK
+189 PVEDNHIYTEFMSNK
-204 QLFKPFVSWPDCV
+204 QLFKPFVTWPDCV

-227 SNKLLNEITLRRD
+227 SNKLLNEITLRRG
-240 EHLLWVSRHMANW
+240 EHLLWVSRHKANW
-253 QAKDDDEKTPS
+253 KAKDEDEKTPS

-288 WSEVAAI
+288 WSEVATI

-307 LAATSYDLKICDYA
+307 SGTTSNDLKISDYS

-330 SPVVAFLTSIAGN
+330 SPVVTLLKGVF
-343 TSNGNYA
+343 
-350 TNKEISSNVELST
+350 TNKEQDS
-363 NEKHATKEQLNS
+363 KMTKEQLFS
-375 GFEEQL
+375 EFEEQL
-381 KQLSDRD
+381 KQLPYKDGRT
-388 ERVVQNDEE
+388 VLKNEE
-397 PKENKVVRDSSSN
+397 PKDKKVVIGSLSN
-410 VKHEAVYVSSDR
+410 AKHESGDVLSDK
-422 NKSIQGLSSQD
+422 NKSSQSLSSKD
-433 EIKKAY
+433 EIKKSY
-439 KTLQE
+439 KTLHD
-444 ILQSTQLEVSDLDGV
+444 ILQSTQLDVFDLNGV
-459 NSQFNTIKEKIAFAF
+459 NSQFNTVKEKIAFAF

-540 KTYEEYHLS
+540 KTYDEYHLS

-568 EFKDVIKSALHKA
+568 EFKDVIKTALHKA

-634 ITSGVLKAES
+634 ITPGVLKTES
-644 LIKAE
+644 LIQTE
-649 FKTILGDGY
+649 FKTILGDVY

-683 IRGQQKLLKYFD
+683 IRGQQKLLKYFG
-695 GSADKV
+695 GSANKV

-717 SSNFK
+717 SSNFM

-728 NKQKLMSLA
+728 NKQKLISLA

-744 EQVMESQKSYL
+744 ELVMESQKSYL

-781 TNKTRNAITSAY
+781 TNKTRNTITSAY
-793 GELKSKIFNLID
+793 GELKSEIFDLID
-805 NEPSNIH
+805 NEPSNIN
-812 QLAEQH
+812 QLAEQF
-818 QREVIWNLEN
+818 QEDVIENLEN
-828 RIKSIVNEE
+828 RIKSIVNDE
-837 LNKVRNTANRKIKD
+837 LKKVRDTANRKIKD

-872 DFSGALGELDIDFA
+872 DFSGALGELDIDLA

-897 TAATGALVGAPFGG
+897 TAATGALVGSFIPGIG
-911 PIGAIVG
+911 TLIGAG
-918 ASVGAVV
+918 VGAVV
-925 GGIVHACSGDG
+925 GGIAHACSGDG

-951 AIQRAKSNVNTML
+951 ATQRAKNNVKSML
-964 TPVIRD
+964 APVIRD
-970 MDFQKRQLSNSV
+970 MDIQKRQLTNSV
-982 KKELANIEELQDTL
+982 KTELTNIEELQETL
-996 ETFDVE
+996 DTFDVE
-1002 ISEFVNGLKYKKYG
+1002 VSEFVNELKHKRYG

>member
-1 MIKHINKLD
+1 MKYINKL
-10 QSSKRYY
+10 QKSSSRYY
-17 SFIENIVKETRAY
+17 NFLEKTVKEMRDYAISSD
-30 FENADEGYTI
+30 FGYDI
-40 FCANYLNEDR
+40 LCANYLNEDR
-50 FDEDEKFIL
+50 FENEEGQIL
-59 SVFNPDEISNQTLIY
+59 SAFNSDDISNQTLIY
-74 GAVCC
+74 GAVIVQQY
-79 EPYQETDSQLVR
+79 EDTDSNLINA
-91 GLLITDERVLV
+91 LLITDERILV
-102 RLYVTDDQ
+102 HLYVTDDQ

-122 NQLASVKKEKDE
+122 NQLASAKKEKDE
-134 DGDDFIVLI
+134 EDDDVIVLI
-143 DNENEEVGYLHA
+143 DDENEEVGFLYA

-160 RYGNL
+160 CYDNMA
-165 KISSLWI
+165 ISNQWI
-172 DFLNDA
+172 DFFNDA
-178 IREANNPIKQE
+178 IREASKPMGQSME
-189 PVENNNIYTEFMSNK
+189 DNNIFKAFMSNK
-204 QLFKPFVSWPDCV
+204 LLFKPFVSWPDCV

-227 SNKLLNEITLRRD
+227 SNKLLNEIKLRRG
-240 EHLLWVSRHMANW
+240 EQLLWVSRHKANW
-253 QAKDDDEKTPS
+253 NANDDDEKTPS

-274 YFNLNDKKKSFSVE
+274 YFNLNDKKKSFTVE
-288 WSEVAAI
+288 WGEVATI
-295 KHMMNS
+295 MHMTNS

-307 LAATSYDLKICDYA
+307 LGTTSYDLKISDYA

-330 SPVVAFLTSIAGN
+330 NPVVIFLTN
-343 TSNGNYA
+343 LL
-350 TNKEISSNVELST
+350 TNKEQKT
-363 NEKHATKEQLNS
+363 KKTKEQLAS
-375 GFEEQL
+375 EFEEQL
-381 KQLSDRD
+381 EQISNRKRRKDK
-388 ERVVQNDEE
+388 RVVQKNDE
-397 PKENKVVRDSSSN
+397 PQKVVKSSSSK
-410 VKHEAVYVSSDR
+410 VKCESVDVSSDK
-422 NKSIQGLSSQD
+422 NKPTQSLSSKD

-439 KTLQE
+439 KNLQD
-444 ILQSTQLEVSDLDGV
+444 ILQDTQWEVSDLNGV
-459 NSQFNTIKEKIAFAF
+459 NSQFNTVKDKIAFAF
-474 DSKIKEA
+474 DTKIKEA
-481 KKELDVALKDTVW
+481 KKELNVALKDTVW
-494 DNLVIAF
+494 DKLVIAF

-563 EGNEA
+563 EGNES
-568 EFKDVIKSALHKA
+568 EFKDVIKTALHKA

-634 ITSGVLKAES
+634 ITPGVLKSES
-644 LIKAE
+644 LIQAE
-649 FKTILGDGY
+649 FKTILGDVY

-670 SAKASFSSKREDL
+670 SAKASFSPKREDL
-683 IRGQQKLLKYFD
+683 IRGQQKLLKYFG

-717 SSNFK
+717 ALNFK

-728 NKQKLMSLA
+728 NKQKLVSLA
-737 GNIATDI
+737 GNIAADI

-755 ANLESNLRTINR
+755 ANLDSNLRTINR

-781 TNKTRNAITSAY
+781 TNKTRNAITSSY
-793 GELKSKIFNLID
+793 GELKSRIFNLIND
-805 NEPSNIH
+805 EPENIH

-818 QREVIWNLEN
+818 QQEVIWNLEN

-851 LDGVNIKPIQ
+851 LDGVNIRPIQ
-861 FNQSIDLETEI
+861 FNRTVDVGADI
-872 DFSGALGELDIDFA
+872 DFSGALEELDVDFN
-886 DVLSWTAKTAG
+886 DVLEWTTKTAG
-897 TAATGALVGAPFGG
+897 TAAAGAVLGSMLGSVIPGAGTLVGAG
-911 PIGAIVG
+911 I
-918 ASVGAVV
+918 GAVV
-925 GGIVHACSGDG
+925 GGIAHACTGDG
-936 GKADARKSVSDAIGK
+936 GKADARKSVSDAITK
-951 AIQRAKSNVNTML
+951 ATQQANNNINSML
-964 TPVIRD
+964 RPVIKD
-970 MDFQKRQLSNSV
+970 INDQKRQLSNSI
-982 KKELANIEELQDTL
+982 KEELSNIEELQDTL
-996 ETFDVE
+996 DSFDDE
-1002 ISEFVNGLKYKKYG
+1002 IAEFVNGLKHKRYG

>member
-1 MIKHINKLD
+1 MIKHINKLA

-50 FDEDEKFIL
+50 FDEDEKLIL
-59 SVFNPDEISNQTLIY
+59 SVFNSDDISNQTLIY
-74 GAVCC
+74 GAVCSQ
-79 EPYQETDSQLVR
+79 PYQETESQLVS
-91 GLLITDERVLV
+91 GLLITDERIFVCMF
-102 RLYVTDDQ
+102 VTDDQ

-116 YYYCEW
+116 HYYCEW
-122 NQLASVKKEKDE
+122 DKLASAKIEKDE
-134 DGDDFIVLI
+134 DDDDFIFLFI
-143 DNENEEVGYLHA
+143 NKKEEVCFIYA

-160 RYGNL
+160 RYGNM

-178 IREANNPIKQE
+178 IHEANNPIKQE
-189 PVENNNIYTEFMSNK
+189 PVENNHIYTEFMSNK

-227 SNKLLNEITLRRD
+227 SNKLLNEVTLRRG
-240 EHLLWVSRHMANW
+240 EHLLWVSRHKANW
-253 QAKDDDEKTPS
+253 KAKDEDEKTPS

-274 YFNLNDKKKSFSVE
+274 YFNLNDKKKSFSIE
-288 WSEVAAI
+288 WGEVAAI
-295 KHMMNS
+295 KHMKNS

-321 LFDKKVENS
+321 LFDKEVENS
-330 SPVVAFLTSIAGN
+330 SSVVAFLTGIAGN
-343 TSNGNYA
+343 AYNDNYA
-350 TNKEISSNVELST
+350 TKKETSSNVELYT
-363 NEKHATKEQLNS
+363 KEEQVAKEQLIS
-375 GFEEQL
+375 GMVEQL
-381 KQLSDRD
+381 KQLSNRD
-388 ERVVQNDEE
+388 ERVVQNNEE
-397 PKENKVVRDSSSN
+397 PKENKVVRRSFSN
-410 VKHEAVYVSSDR
+410 VKHESVYVSSDR

-444 ILQSTQLEVSDLDGV
+444 ILLSTQLEVSDLDGV
-459 NSQFNTIKEKIAFAF
+459 NSQFNTVKEKIAFAF

-540 KTYEEYHLS
+540 KTYDEYHLS

-568 EFKDVIKSALHKA
+568 EFKDVIKTALHKA

-634 ITSGVLKAES
+634 ITPGVLKSES
-644 LIKAE
+644 LIQAE
-649 FKTILGDGY
+649 FKTILGDVY

-670 SAKASFSSKREDL
+670 SAKASFSPKREDL
-683 IRGQQKLLKYFD
+683 IRGQQKLLKYFG

-717 SSNFK
+717 ALNFK

-728 NKQKLMSLA
+728 NKQKLVSLA
-737 GNIATDI
+737 GNIAADI

-755 ANLESNLRTINR
+755 ANLDSNLRTINR

-781 TNKTRNAITSAY
+781 TNKTRNAITSSY
-793 GELKSKIFNLID
+793 GELKSRIFNLIND
-805 NEPSNIH
+805 EPENIN
-812 QLAEQH
+812 QLTEQN
-818 QREVIWNLEN
+818 QQEVIENLEN
-828 RIKSIVNEE
+828 RIKSIVNDE
-837 LNKVRNTANRKIKD
+837 LKKVRDTANRKIKD

-861 FNQSIDLETEI
+861 FNRTVEVGADI
-872 DFSGALGELDIDFA
+872 DFSGALEELDIDFA

-897 TAATGALVGAPFGG
+897 TATAGALVGSCIPFVGTL
-911 PIGAIVG
+911 IGAGVG
-918 ASVGAVV
+918 ALV
-925 GGIVHACSGDG
+925 GGIAHACSGDG

-951 AIQRAKSNVNTML
+951 ATQRAKNKVKSML
-964 TPVIRD
+964 APVIRD
-970 MDFQKRQLSNSV
+970 MDIQKRQLTNSV
-982 KKELANIEELQDTL
+982 KTELTNIEELQDTL
-996 ETFDVE
+996 DTFDVE
-1002 ISEFVNGLKYKKYG
+1002 ISEFVNELKHKRYG

>member
-1 MIKHINKLD
+1 MIKHINKLA

-74 GAVCC
+74 GAVCAQ
-79 EPYQETDSQLVR
+79 PYQETESQLVS
-91 GLLITDERVLV
+91 GLLITDERIYVCMF
-102 RLYVTDDQ
+102 VTDDQ

-116 YYYCEW
+116 HSYCEW
-122 NQLASVKKEKDE
+122 DKLASAKIEKDE
-134 DGDDFIVLI
+134 DDDDFIFLF
-143 DNENEEVGYLHA
+143 NNKKEEVCFIYA

-160 RYGNL
+160 RYGNM

-240 EHLLWVSRHMANW
+240 EHLLWVSRHKANW

-288 WSEVAAI
+288 WGEVTAI
-295 KHMMNS
+295 KHMKNS

-307 LAATSYDLKICDYA
+307 LVTTSYDLKICDYA
-321 LFDKKVENS
+321 LLDRKVENS
-330 SPVVAFLTSIAGN
+330 NPVVAFLTGILA
-343 TSNGNYA
+343 
-350 TNKEISSNVELST
+350 NKRQDT
-363 NEKHATKEQLNS
+363 KKTKEEL
-375 GFEEQL
+375 FYEYEEQL
-381 KQLSDRD
+381 KQLSNRD
-388 ERVVQNDEE
+388 ERVVQNNED
-397 PKENKVVRDSSSN
+397 PKENKVVRRSFSN
-410 VKHEAVYVSSDR
+410 VKHESVYVSSDR

-444 ILQSTQLEVSDLDGV
+444 ILLSTQLEVSDLDGV
-459 NSQFNTIKEKIAFAF
+459 NSQFNTVKEKIAFAF
-474 DSKIKEA
+474 DTKIKEA

-540 KTYEEYHLS
+540 KTYDEYHLS

-568 EFKDVIKSALHKA
+568 EFKDVIKTALHKA

-634 ITSGVLKAES
+634 ITPGVLKSES
-644 LIKAE
+644 LIQAE
-649 FKTILGDGY
+649 FKTILGDVY

-670 SAKASFSSKREDL
+670 SAKASFSPKREDL
-683 IRGQQKLLKYFD
+683 IRGQQKLLKYFG

-706 FKTLTTLVEQK
+706 FKTLTTIVEQK
-717 SSNFK
+717 ALNFK

-728 NKQKLMSLA
+728 NKQKLVSLA
-737 GNIATDI
+737 GNIAADI

-755 ANLESNLRTINR
+755 ANLDSNLRTINQ

-781 TNKTRNAITSAY
+781 TNKTRNAITSSY
-793 GELKSKIFNLID
+793 GELKSRIFNLI
-805 NEPSNIH
+805 NEEPENIN
-812 QLAEQH
+812 QLTEQN
-818 QREVIWNLEN
+818 QQDVIENLEN
-828 RIKSIVNEE
+828 RIKSIVNDE
-837 LNKVRNTANRKIKD
+837 LKKVRDTANRKIKD

-861 FNQSIDLETEI
+861 FNRTVEVGVDI
-872 DFSGALGELDIDFA
+872 DFSGALEELDIDFG
-886 DVLSWTAKTAG
+886 DVLSWTAKTAT
-897 TAATGALVGAPFGG
+897 TAAAAAALGSVIPGVGTLIGAGVGAF
-911 PIGAIVG
+911 
-918 ASVGAVV
+918 V
-925 GGIVHACSGDG
+925 GGIAHACSGDG

-951 AIQRAKSNVNTML
+951 ATQRAKNNVKSML
-964 TPVIRD
+964 APVIRD
-970 MDFQKRQLSNSV
+970 MDIQKRQLTNSV
-982 KKELANIEELQDTL
+982 KTELTNIEELQDTL
-996 ETFDVE
+996 DTFDVE
-1002 ISEFVNGLKYKKYG
+1002 ISEFVNELKHKRYG

>member
-1 MIKHINKLD
+1 M
-10 QSSKRYY
+10 
-17 SFIENIVKETRAY
+17 
-30 FENADEGYTI
+30 
-40 FCANYLNEDR
+40 ED
-50 FDEDEKFIL
+50 
-59 SVFNPDEISNQTLIY
+59 N
-74 GAVCC
+74 
-79 EPYQETDSQLVR
+79 
-91 GLLITDERVLV
+91 
-102 RLYVTDDQ
+102 
-110 EHDFEY
+110 H
-116 YYYCEW
+116 
-122 NQLASVKKEKDE
+122 
-134 DGDDFIVLI
+134 
-143 DNENEEVGYLHA
+143 
-155 QLLGG
+155 
-160 RYGNL
+160 
-165 KISSLWI
+165 
-172 DFLNDA
+172 
-178 IREANNPIKQE
+178 
-189 PVENNNIYTEFMSNK
+189 IYTGFMSNK

-227 SNKLLNEITLRRD
+227 SNKLLNEITLRRG
-240 EHLLWVSRHMANW
+240 EHLLWVSRHKANW
-253 QAKDDDEKTPS
+253 KAKDEDERTPS

-288 WSEVAAI
+288 WSEVATI

-307 LAATSYDLKICDYA
+307 SGTTSNDLKISDCS

-330 SPVVAFLTSIAGN
+330 SPVVTLLKGVF
-343 TSNGNYA
+343 
-350 TNKEISSNVELST
+350 TNKEQDS
-363 NEKHATKEQLNS
+363 KMTKEQLFS
-375 GFEEQL
+375 EFEEQL
-381 KQLSDRD
+381 KQLPYKDGRT
-388 ERVVQNDEE
+388 VQKNEE
-397 PKENKVVRDSSSN
+397 PKDKKVVIGSLSN
-410 VKHEAVYVSSDR
+410 AKHESGDVLSDK
-422 NKSIQGLSSQD
+422 NKSSQSLSSKD

-439 KTLQE
+439 KTLHD
-444 ILQSTQLEVSDLDGV
+444 ILQSTQLDVFDLNGV
-459 NSQFNTIKEKIAFAF
+459 NSQFNTVKEKIAFAF

-494 DNLVIAF
+494 DNLVMAF

-563 EGNEA
+563 EGNES
-568 EFKDVIKSALHKA
+568 EFKDVIKTALHKA
-581 HCVFY
+581 HCIFY

-634 ITSGVLKAES
+634 ITSGILKAES
-644 LIKAE
+644 LIRAE
-649 FKTILGDGY
+649 FKTILGDVY

-683 IRGQQKLLKYFD
+683 IRGQQKLLKYFG

-706 FKTLTTLVEQK
+706 FKTLITLVEQK

-728 NKQKLMSLA
+728 NKQKLISLA

-744 EQVMESQKSYL
+744 EQVMESQKNYL

-793 GELKSKIFNLID
+793 GELKSEIFDLID
-805 NEPSNIH
+805 NEPSNIN
-812 QLAEQH
+812 QLAEQY
-818 QREVIWNLEN
+818 QEDVIENLEN
-828 RIKSIVNEE
+828 RIKSIVNDE
-837 LNKVRNTANRKIKD
+837 LKKVRDTANRKIKD

-872 DFSGALGELDIDFA
+872 DFSGALGELDIDLA

-897 TAATGALVGAPFGG
+897 TAATGALVGSFIPGIG
-911 PIGAIVG
+911 TLIGAGVG
-918 ASVGAVV
+918 AFV
-925 GGIVHACSGDG
+925 GGIAHACSGDG

-951 AIQRAKSNVNTML
+951 ATQRAKNNVKSML
-964 TPVIRD
+964 APVIRD
-970 MDFQKRQLSNSV
+970 MDIQKRQLTNSV
-982 KKELANIEELQDTL
+982 KTELTNIEELQETL
-996 ETFDVE
+996 DTFDVE
-1002 ISEFVNGLKYKKYG
+1002 ISEFVNELKHKRYG

>member
-1 MIKHINKLD
+1 MIKHINKLAH
-10 QSSKRYY
+10 SSKRYY

-40 FCANYLNEDR
+40 LCANYLNEDR
-50 FDEDEKFIL
+50 FDEDEKL
-59 SVFNPDEISNQTLIY
+59 VFSLINPDDISNQTLIY
-74 GAVCC
+74 GAVCSQ
-79 EPYQETDSQLVR
+79 PYQETESQLVS
-91 GLLITDERVLV
+91 GLLITDERIYVCMF
-102 RLYVTDDQ
+102 VTDDQ

-116 YYYCEW
+116 HGYCEW
-122 NQLASVKKEKDE
+122 DKLVSAKIEKDE
-134 DGDDFIVLI
+134 DGDDFIFLF
-143 DNENEEVGYLHA
+143 NNKKEEVCFIYA

-160 RYGNL
+160 RYGNM

-178 IREANNPIKQE
+178 IHEANNPIKQE
-189 PVENNNIYTEFMSNK
+189 PVENNHIYTEFMSNK

-227 SNKLLNEITLRRD
+227 SNKLLNEVTLRRG
-240 EHLLWVSRHMANW
+240 EHLLWVSRHKANW
-253 QAKDDDEKTPS
+253 KAKDEDEKTPS

-274 YFNLNDKKKSFSVE
+274 YFNLNDKKKSFSIE
-288 WSEVAAI
+288 WGEVAAI
-295 KHMMNS
+295 KHMKNS

-321 LFDKKVENS
+321 LFDKEVENS
-330 SPVVAFLTSIAGN
+330 SSVVAFLTGIAGN
-343 TSNGNYA
+343 AYNDNYA
-350 TNKEISSNVELST
+350 TKKETSSNVELYT
-363 NEKHATKEQLNS
+363 KEEQVAKEQLIS
-375 GFEEQL
+375 GMVEQL
-381 KQLSDRD
+381 KQLSNRD
-388 ERVVQNDEE
+388 ERVVQNNEE
-397 PKENKVVRDSSSN
+397 PKENKVVRRSFSN
-410 VKHEAVYVSSDR
+410 VKHESVYVSSDR

-444 ILQSTQLEVSDLDGV
+444 ILLSTQLEVSDLDGV
-459 NSQFNTIKEKIAFAF
+459 NSQFNTVKEKIAFAF

-540 KTYEEYHLS
+540 KTYDEYHLS

-568 EFKDVIKSALHKA
+568 EFKDVIKTALHKA

-634 ITSGVLKAES
+634 ITPGVLKSES
-644 LIKAE
+644 LIQAE
-649 FKTILGDGY
+649 FKTILGDVY

-670 SAKASFSSKREDL
+670 SAKASFSPKREDL
-683 IRGQQKLLKYFD
+683 IRGQQKLLKYFG

-717 SSNFK
+717 ALNFK

-728 NKQKLMSLA
+728 NKQKLVSLA
-737 GNIATDI
+737 GNIAADI

-755 ANLESNLRTINR
+755 ANLDSNLRTINR

-781 TNKTRNAITSAY
+781 TNKTRNAITSSY
-793 GELKSKIFNLID
+793 GELKSRIFNLI
-805 NEPSNIH
+805 NEEPENIN
-812 QLAEQH
+812 QLTEQN
-818 QREVIWNLEN
+818 QQEVIENLEN
-828 RIKSIVNEE
+828 RIKSIVNDE
-837 LNKVRNTANRKIKD
+837 LKKVRDTANRKIKD

-861 FNQSIDLETEI
+861 FNRTVEVGVDI
-872 DFSGALGELDIDFA
+872 DFSGALEELDIDFG
-886 DVLSWTAKTAG
+886 DVLSWTAKTAT
-897 TAATGALVGAPFGG
+897 TAAAAAALGSVIPGVGTLIGAGVGAF
-911 PIGAIVG
+911 
-918 ASVGAVV
+918 V
-925 GGIVHACSGDG
+925 GGIAHACSGDG

-951 AIQRAKSNVNTML
+951 ATQRAKNNVKSML
-964 TPVIRD
+964 APVIRD
-970 MDFQKRQLSNSV
+970 MDIQKRQLTNSV
-982 KKELANIEELQDTL
+982 KTELTNIEELQDTL
-996 ETFDVE
+996 DTFDVE
-1002 ISEFVNGLKYKKYG
+1002 ISEFVNELKHKRYG

>member
-1 MIKHINKLD
+1 MKYINKL
-10 QSSKRYY
+10 QKSSSRYY
-17 SFIENIVKETRAY
+17 NFLEKTVKEMRDYAISS
-30 FENADEGYTI
+30 DCGYDI
-40 FCANYLNEDR
+40 LCANYLNEDR
-50 FDEDEKFIL
+50 FENEEGQIL
-59 SVFNPDEISNQTLIY
+59 SAFNSDDISDQTLIY
-74 GAVCC
+74 GAVIVQQY
-79 EPYQETDSQLVR
+79 EDTDSNLINA
-91 GLLITDERVLV
+91 LLITDERILV
-102 RLYVTDDQ
+102 HLYVTDDQ

-116 YYYCEW
+116 YYYCKW
-122 NQLASVKKEKDE
+122 NQLASAKKKKDE
-134 DGDDFIVLI
+134 DDDDVIVLI
-143 DNENEEVGYLHA
+143 DDENEEVGFLYA

-160 RYGNL
+160 CYDNMA
-165 KISSLWI
+165 ISNQWI
-172 DFLNDA
+172 DFFNDA
-178 IREANNPIKQE
+178 IREASKPMGQSME
-189 PVENNNIYTEFMSNK
+189 DNNIFKAFMSNK
-204 QLFKPFVSWPDCV
+204 LLFKPFVSWPDCV

-227 SNKLLNEITLRRD
+227 SNKLLNEIKLRRG
-240 EHLLWVSRHMANW
+240 EQLLWVSRHKANW
-253 QAKDDDEKTPS
+253 NANDDDEKTPS

-274 YFNLNDKKKSFSVE
+274 YFNLNDKKKSFTVE
-288 WSEVAAI
+288 WGEVATI
-295 KHMMNS
+295 MHMTNS

-307 LAATSYDLKICDYA
+307 LGTTSYDLKISDYA

-330 SPVVAFLTSIAGN
+330 NPVVIFLTN
-343 TSNGNYA
+343 LL
-350 TNKEISSNVELST
+350 TNKEQKT
-363 NEKHATKEQLNS
+363 KKTKEQLAS
-375 GFEEQL
+375 EFEEQL
-381 KQLSDRD
+381 EQISNRKRRKDK
-388 ERVVQNDEE
+388 RVVQKNDE
-397 PKENKVVRDSSSN
+397 PQKVVKSSSSK
-410 VKHEAVYVSSDR
+410 VKCESVDVSSDK
-422 NKSIQGLSSQD
+422 NKPTQSLSSKD

-439 KTLQE
+439 KNLQD
-444 ILQSTQLEVSDLDGV
+444 ILQDTQWEVSDLNGV
-459 NSQFNTIKEKIAFAF
+459 NSQFNTVKDKIAFAF
-474 DSKIKEA
+474 DSRIKEA
-481 KKELDVALKDTVW
+481 KNELNVALKDTVW

-563 EGNEA
+563 EGNEL
-568 EFKDVIKSALHKA
+568 EFKDVIKTALHKA

-634 ITSGVLKAES
+634 ITPGVLKSES
-644 LIKAE
+644 LIQAE
-649 FKTILGDGY
+649 FKTILGDVY

-670 SAKASFSSKREDL
+670 SAKASFSPKREDL
-683 IRGQQKLLKYFD
+683 IRGQQKLLKYFG

-717 SSNFK
+717 ALNFK

-728 NKQKLMSLA
+728 NKQKLVSLA
-737 GNIATDI
+737 GNIAADI

-755 ANLESNLRTINR
+755 ANLDSNLRTINR

-781 TNKTRNAITSAY
+781 TNKTRNAITSSY
-793 GELKSKIFNLID
+793 GELKSRIFNLIND
-805 NEPSNIH
+805 EPENIH

-818 QREVIWNLEN
+818 QQEVIWNLEN

-851 LDGVNIKPIQ
+851 LDGVNIRPIQ
-861 FNQSIDLETEI
+861 FNRTVDVGADI
-872 DFSGALGELDIDFA
+872 DFSGALEELDVDFN
-886 DVLSWTAKTAG
+886 DVLEWTTKTAG
-897 TAATGALVGAPFGG
+897 TAAAGAVLGSMLGSVIPGAGTLVGAG
-911 PIGAIVG
+911 I
-918 ASVGAVV
+918 GAVV
-925 GGIVHACSGDG
+925 GGIAHACTGDG
-936 GKADARKSVSDAIGK
+936 GKADARKSVSDAITK
-951 AIQRAKSNVNTML
+951 ATQQANNNINSML
-964 TPVIRD
+964 RPVIKD
-970 MDFQKRQLSNSV
+970 INDQKRQLSNSI
-982 KKELANIEELQDTL
+982 KEELSNIEELQDTL
-996 ETFDVE
+996 DSFDDE
-1002 ISEFVNGLKYKKYG
+1002 IAEFVNGLKHKRYG

>member
-1 MIKHINKLD
+1 MI
-10 QSSKRYY
+10 
-17 SFIENIVKETRAY
+17 
-30 FENADEGYTI
+30 
-40 FCANYLNEDR
+40 
-50 FDEDEKFIL
+50 
-59 SVFNPDEISNQTLIY
+59 
-74 GAVCC
+74 
-79 EPYQETDSQLVR
+79 
-91 GLLITDERVLV
+91 
-102 RLYVTDDQ
+102 DD
-110 EHDFEY
+110 
-116 YYYCEW
+116 
-122 NQLASVKKEKDE
+122 
-134 DGDDFIVLI
+134 
-143 DNENEEVGYLHA
+143 ENEEVGFLYA

-160 RYGNL
+160 CYDNMA
-165 KISSLWI
+165 ISNQWI
-172 DFLNDA
+172 DFFNDA
-178 IREANNPIKQE
+178 IREASKPMGQSME
-189 PVENNNIYTEFMSNK
+189 DNNIFKAFMSNK
-204 QLFKPFVSWPDCV
+204 LLFKPFVSWPDCV

-227 SNKLLNEITLRRD
+227 SNKLLNEIKLRRG
-240 EHLLWVSRHMANW
+240 EQLLWVSRHKANW
-253 QAKDDDEKTPS
+253 NANDDDEKTPS

-274 YFNLNDKKKSFSVE
+274 YFNLNDKKKSFTVE
-288 WSEVAAI
+288 WGEVATI
-295 KHMMNS
+295 MHMTNS

-307 LAATSYDLKICDYA
+307 LGTTSYDLKISDYA

-330 SPVVAFLTSIAGN
+330 NPVVIFLTN
-343 TSNGNYA
+343 LL
-350 TNKEISSNVELST
+350 TNKEQKT
-363 NEKHATKEQLNS
+363 KKTKEQLAS
-375 GFEEQL
+375 EFEEQL
-381 KQLSDRD
+381 EQISNRKRRKDK
-388 ERVVQNDEE
+388 RVVQKNDE
-397 PKENKVVRDSSSN
+397 PQKVVKSSSSK
-410 VKHEAVYVSSDR
+410 VKCESVDVSSDK
-422 NKSIQGLSSQD
+422 NKPTQSLSSKD

-439 KTLQE
+439 KNLQD
-444 ILQSTQLEVSDLDGV
+444 ILQDTQWEVSDLNGV
-459 NSQFNTIKEKIAFAF
+459 NSQFNTVKDKIAFAF
-474 DSKIKEA
+474 DSRIKEA
-481 KKELDVALKDTVW
+481 KNELNVALKDTVW

-563 EGNEA
+563 EGNEL
-568 EFKDVIKSALHKA
+568 EFKDVIKTALHKA

-634 ITSGVLKAES
+634 ITPGVLKSES
-644 LIKAE
+644 LIQAE
-649 FKTILGDGY
+649 FKTILGDVY

-670 SAKASFSSKREDL
+670 SAKASFSPKREDL
-683 IRGQQKLLKYFD
+683 IRGQQKLLKYFG

-717 SSNFK
+717 ALNFK

-728 NKQKLMSLA
+728 NKQKLVSLA
-737 GNIATDI
+737 GNIAADI

-755 ANLESNLRTINR
+755 ANLDSNLRTINQ

-781 TNKTRNAITSAY
+781 TNKTRNAITSSY
-793 GELKSKIFNLID
+793 GELKSRVFNLIND
-805 NEPSNIH
+805 EPENIH

-818 QREVIWNLEN
+818 QQEVIWNLEN

-851 LDGVNIKPIQ
+851 LDGVNIRPIQ
-861 FNQSIDLETEI
+861 FNRTVDVGADI
-872 DFSGALGELDIDFA
+872 DFSGALEELDVDFN
-886 DVLSWTAKTAG
+886 DVLEWTAKTAG
-897 TAATGALVGAPFGG
+897 TAAAGAALGSMLGSVIPGAGTLVGAG
-911 PIGAIVG
+911 I
-918 ASVGAVV
+918 GAVV
-925 GGIVHACSGDG
+925 GGIAHACTGDG
-936 GKADARKSVSDAIGK
+936 GKADARKSVSDAITK
-951 AIQRAKSNVNTML
+951 ATQQANNNINSML
-964 TPVIRD
+964 RPVIKD
-970 MDFQKRQLSNSV
+970 INDQKRQLSNSI
-982 KKELANIEELQDTL
+982 KEELSNIEELQDTL
-996 ETFDVE
+996 DSFDDE
-1002 ISEFVNGLKYKKYG
+1002 IAEFVNGLKHKRYG